1 VLSSEPLH
9 ETKFD
14 GMMHGAAGAR
24 LVCAIQKKSDRRI
37 FALEPLVARGARLA
51 VEWNSGAEI
60 MNISTRGSLNGESGE
75 LTFTVGGMDC
85 GSCAAKIET
94 ALSRLPGVAD
104 VKVSVARERLNLSL
118 AENKTSV
125 EKIEDTLRKLG
136 FKPAL
141 LPQDKAP
148 REKVAVEHHDH
159 GHDHGH
165 DHDHSSCGGH
175 HHADAAPSIEQNSAL
190 TFSVGGM
197 DCGSCAAKIET
208 ALSRLPGV
216 ADVKVSVARERL
228 NLSLAES
235 KTPVEKIEDTL
246 RKLGFK
252 PALLPQE
259 KAARGKVEDDHDH
272 GSCGGHD
279 HDHDHSGHD
288 HSGHDHSGHD
298 HAGHDHAN
306 CGGHDHDH
314 AKHSHDHTQTAPAAQ
329 SPEVGHAHGADE
341 KGAWWRTAK
350 ARNTFTGTTLV
361 AVAYAAELSF
371 PAWGSYAFI
380 VATLVTLFPIARN
393 AFNAA
398 RFGAIFTIEMLMTI
412 AALGA
417 IFIGEAEEAAIVVLL
432 FSVGELLEGFA
443 AARARSGIKAL
454 GSLLPKTA
462 LVEENGALRQIAADQ
477 VRIGQVVV
485 ARPGDRIAADGV
497 VMEGASSVDESP
509 MTGESIPV
517 AKEKG
522 ARVFAGSINHDGS
535 LRIRVDRAP
544 EDNTIARIIT
554 LVEEAQDAR
563 APTERFIQNF
573 SRYYMPLI
581 VAISALTIV
590 VPPLVGLGDWDTW
603 IYRGLALLLIGCPC
617 ALVISVPAAIASSL
631 SAAARHGML
640 VKGGAVIEMLAR
652 TETVA
657 FDKTGTLTLGEPVV
671 TDVVALDGNE
681 AGLIAQAATIENE
694 SSHPLARAIVNHAN
708 KAGVKP
714 LSGSEIK
721 AISGRGM
728 QGIVGGK
735 RLFIG
740 APRFATE
747 VGTLSKEL
755 AERIS
760 ALESEGKTVAV
771 VMAEGAASGLFA
783 MRDEPRKDA
792 AEGIKALK
800 DMGIS
805 SLMLS
810 GDNARTAKAIGAKL
824 GLEARGELLPQNK
837 VEEIRKLAEKKTVV
851 MVGDGIN
858 DAPALAAAS
867 VGVAI
872 GSGTD
877 VAMEAAD
884 AALMRNNVGDAARLI
899 GLSRATMRNIHQN
912 VTIALGLKAVF
923 LVTTVT
929 GLSGLWL
936 AVFADTGATVLVTA
950 NAMRLL
956 GYFKK
961 SA

>member
-1 VLSSEPLH
+1 
-9 ETKFD
+9 
-14 GMMHGAAGAR
+14 
-24 LVCAIQKKSDRRI
+24 
-37 FALEPLVARGARLA
+37 
-51 VEWNSGAEI
+51 
-60 MNISTRGSLNGESGE
+60 MNISTRGSLNGEAGD

-118 AENKTSV
+118 AEDKTSV
-125 EKIEDTLRKLG
+125 AKIEDTLRKLG

-141 LPQDKAP
+141 LPQEKTP
-148 REKVAVEHHDH
+148 REKIAAEP
-159 GHDHGH
+159 HDHGH

-175 HHADAAPSIEQNSAL
+175 HPAEAAPSIEQNNAL
-190 TFSVGGM
+190 TFLVGGM

-228 NLSLAES
+228 NLSLAENT
-235 KTPVEKIEDTL
+235 TPTAKIEDTL

-252 PALLPQE
+252 PALLPQD
-259 KAARGKVEDDHDH
+259 KSARDKVEDDGHDH
-272 GSCGGHD
+272 GSCNGN
-279 HDHDHSGHD
+279 HD

-298 HAGHDHAN
+298 HADHDHAN

-314 AKHSHDHTQTAPAAQ
+314 AKHSHEKAQPAAVTP
-329 SPEVGHAHGADE
+329 SAEVGHAHGADE

-350 ARNTFTGTTLV
+350 ARNTFTGTILV
-361 AVAYAAELSF
+361 AVAYAAELTF
-371 PAWGSYAFI
+371 PAWGGYAFI
-380 VATLVTLFPIARN
+380 IATLVTLFPIARN

-412 AALGA
+412 AAIGA

-432 FSVGELLEGFA
+432 FSIGELLEGFA

-462 LVEENGALRQIAADQ
+462 LVEENGALRQVAADQ

-497 VMEGASSVDESP
+497 VMDGESSVDESP

-581 VAISALTIV
+581 VAISALTII

-681 AGLIAQAATIENE
+681 AGLIAQAATIEHE
-694 SSHPLARAIVNHAN
+694 SSHPLARAIVNHAE

-714 LSGSEIK
+714 LPGSEIK

-728 QGIVGGK
+728 QGIVDGK

-740 APRFATE
+740 APRFATD
-747 VGTLSKEL
+747 VGTLSPEL
-755 AERIS
+755 ADRIT

-771 VMAEGAASGLFA
+771 VMASGAATGLFA

-800 DMGIS
+800 EMGIS

-810 GDNARTAKAIGAKL
+810 GDNARTAKAIGNKL

-837 VEEIRKLAEKKTVV
+837 VEEIRKLAAKKTVV

-899 GLSRATMRNIHQN
+899 GLSRATMSNIRQN
-912 VTIALGLKAVF
+912 VAISLGLKAVF

-961 SA
+961 SV

>member
-1 VLSSEPLH
+1 
-9 ETKFD
+9 
-14 GMMHGAAGAR
+14 
-24 LVCAIQKKSDRRI
+24 
-37 FALEPLVARGARLA
+37 
-51 VEWNSGAEI
+51 
-60 MNISTRGSLNGESGE
+60 MNISTRGSLNGESGD

-118 AENKTSV
+118 AEDKTSIA
-125 EKIEDTLRKLG
+125 KIEDTLRKLG

-141 LPQDKAP
+141 LPQEKAP
-148 REKVAVEHHDH
+148 REKIAAEPHDH
-159 GHDHGH
+159 EH

-175 HHADAAPSIEQNSAL
+175 HPAEAAPSVEQNNAL

-208 ALSRLPGV
+208 ALGRLPGV

-228 NLSLAES
+228 NLSLAENT
-235 KTPVEKIEDTL
+235 TPTAKIEDTL

-252 PALLPQE
+252 PALLAQD
-259 KAARGKVEDDHDH
+259 KSARGKMEDDGHDH
-272 GSCGGHD
+272 GSCNG
-279 HDHDHSGHD
+279 DHDHSGHD

-298 HAGHDHAN
+298 HSGHDHADHDHAN
-306 CGGHDHDH
+306 CSGHNHDH
-314 AKHSHDHTQTAPAAQ
+314 AGHSHAKAQPAAVTP
-329 SPEVGHAHGADE
+329 SAEVGHAHGADE

-350 ARNTFTGTTLV
+350 ARNTFTGTILV
-361 AVAYAAELSF
+361 AVAYAAELTF
-371 PAWGSYAFI
+371 PAWGGYAFI

-398 RFGAIFTIEMLMTI
+398 RFGAVFTIEMLMTI
-412 AALGA
+412 AAIGA

-432 FSVGELLEGFA
+432 FSIGELLEGFA

-462 LVEENGALRQIAADQ
+462 LVEENGTLRQMPADQ

-497 VMEGASSVDESP
+497 VMEGESSVDESP

-681 AGLIAQAATIENE
+681 AGLIAQAATIEHE
-694 SSHPLARAIVNHAN
+694 SSHPLARAIVNHAE

-714 LSGSEIK
+714 LPGSNIK

-728 QGIVGGK
+728 QGNVGGK
-735 RLFIG
+735 DLFIG

-755 AERIS
+755 ADRIT

-771 VMAEGAASGLFA
+771 VMAGGAASGLFA

-800 DMGIS
+800 EMGIS

-810 GDNARTAKAIGAKL
+810 GDNARTARAIGNKL

-837 VEEIRKLAEKKTVV
+837 VEEIRKLAAKKTVV

-899 GLSRATMRNIHQN
+899 GLSRATMSNIRQN
-912 VTIALGLKAVF
+912 VAISLGLKAVF

>member
-1 VLSSEPLH
+1 
-9 ETKFD
+9 
-14 GMMHGAAGAR
+14 
-24 LVCAIQKKSDRRI
+24 
-37 FALEPLVARGARLA
+37 
-51 VEWNSGAEI
+51 
-60 MNISTRGSLNGESGE
+60 MNISTRGSLNGASED
-75 LTFTVGGMDC
+75 LTFSVGGMDC

-94 ALSRLPGVAD
+94 ALSRLPGVGD

-118 AENKTSV
+118 ADNKTPV

-141 LPQDKAP
+141 LP
-148 REKVAVEHHDH
+148 REKASKAKVEADHHDH
-159 GHDHGH
+159 
-165 DHDHSSCGGH
+165 STCGGH
-175 HHADAAPSIEQNSAL
+175 HHETPETAIENNKTL

-228 NLSLAES
+228 NLSLAEN
-235 KTPVEKIEDTL
+235 KTPVDKIEDTL

-259 KAARGKVEDDHDH
+259 KSAPAKPSAQNHDHDH
-272 GSCGGHD
+272 DHATCGGH

-288 HSGHDHSGHD
+288 HSGHDHAAHDHSADDHQSCKGHDHD
-298 HAGHDHAN
+298 HAGHDHAGHDN
-306 CGGHDHDH
+306 SGHDHSGHDHGHDH
-314 AKHSHDHTQTAPAAQ
+314 AGHSHAAAPATASQ
-329 SPEVGHAHGADE
+329 SAEIGHAHGADE

-350 ARNTFTGTTLV
+350 ARNTFTGTILV
-361 AVAYAAELSF
+361 AIAYAAELTF

-398 RFGAIFTIEMLMTI
+398 RFGAVFTIEMLMTI
-412 AALGA
+412 AAIGA
-417 IFIGEAEEAAIVVLL
+417 IIIGEAEEAAIVVLL

-462 LVEENGALRQIAADQ
+462 MVEENGSLRQVSADQ

-497 VMEGASSVDESP
+497 VMDGQSSVDESP

-517 AKEKG
+517 AKDKG
-522 ARVFAGSINHDGS
+522 DRVFAGSINHDGS

-563 APTERFIQNF
+563 APTERFIQSF

-581 VAISALTIV
+581 VAISVLTII

-681 AGLIAQAATIENE
+681 AELIAQAATIENE
-694 SSHPLARAIVNHAN
+694 SSHPLARAIVNHAE

-714 LSGSEIK
+714 LPGSNIK

-728 QGIVGGK
+728 QGNVGGK
-735 RLFIG
+735 DLFIG

-755 AERIS
+755 ADRIS

-771 VMAEGAASGLFA
+771 VMTGGAASGLFA

-792 AEGIKALK
+792 AEGVKALK

-810 GDNARTAKAIGAKL
+810 GDNARTARAIGNKL

-899 GLSRATMRNIHQN
+899 GLSRATMSNIRQN
-912 VTIALGLKAVF
+912 VAIALGLKAVF

-929 GLSGLWL
+929 GVSGLWL

>member
-1 VLSSEPLH
+1 
-9 ETKFD
+9 
-14 GMMHGAAGAR
+14 
-24 LVCAIQKKSDRRI
+24 
-37 FALEPLVARGARLA
+37 
-51 VEWNSGAEI
+51 
-60 MNISTRGSLNGESGE
+60 MNISTRGNLNGESGD

-118 AENKTSV
+118 AEDKTSV
-125 EKIEDTLRKLG
+125 AKIEDTLRKLG

-141 LPQDKAP
+141 LPQEKAP
-148 REKVAVEHHDH
+148 REKIAAEP
-159 GHDHGH
+159 HDHGH

-175 HHADAAPSIEQNSAL
+175 HPAEAAPSVEQNNAL

-208 ALSRLPGV
+208 ALGRLPGV

-228 NLSLAES
+228 NLSLAENT
-235 KTPVEKIEDTL
+235 TPTAKIEDTL

-252 PALLPQE
+252 PALLAQD
-259 KAARGKVEDDHDH
+259 KSARGKVEDDGHDH
-272 GSCGGHD
+272 GSCNG
-279 HDHDHSGHD
+279 DHDHSGHDHSNHD

-298 HAGHDHAN
+298 HADHDHAN

-314 AKHSHDHTQTAPAAQ
+314 AGHSHEKAQPAAVTP
-329 SPEVGHAHGADE
+329 SAEVGHAHGADE

-350 ARNTFTGTTLV
+350 ARNTFTGTILV
-361 AVAYAAELSF
+361 AVAYAAELTF
-371 PAWGSYAFI
+371 PAWGGYAFI
-380 VATLVTLFPIARN
+380 IATLVTLFPIARN

-398 RFGAIFTIEMLMTI
+398 RFGAVFTIEMLMTI
-412 AALGA
+412 AAIGA

-432 FSVGELLEGFA
+432 FSIGELLEGFA

-462 LVEENGALRQIAADQ
+462 LVEENGTLRQMSADQ

-497 VMEGASSVDESP
+497 VMEGESSVDESP

-581 VAISALTIV
+581 VAISVLTII
-590 VPPLVGLGDWDTW
+590 VPPLAGLGDWDTW

-681 AGLIAQAATIENE
+681 AGLIAEAATIEHE
-694 SSHPLARAIVNHAN
+694 SSHPLARAIVNHAE

-714 LSGSEIK
+714 LPGSNIK

-728 QGIVGGK
+728 QGNVGGK
-735 RLFIG
+735 DLFIG

-755 AERIS
+755 ADRIT

-771 VMAEGAASGLFA
+771 VMAGGAASGLFA

-800 DMGIS
+800 EMGIS

-810 GDNARTAKAIGAKL
+810 GDNARTARAIGNKL

-837 VEEIRKLAEKKTVV
+837 VEEIRKLAAKKTVV

-899 GLSRATMRNIHQN
+899 GLSRATMSNIRQN
-912 VTIALGLKAVF
+912 VAISLGLKAVF

>member
-1 VLSSEPLH
+1 
-9 ETKFD
+9 
-14 GMMHGAAGAR
+14 
-24 LVCAIQKKSDRRI
+24 
-37 FALEPLVARGARLA
+37 
-51 VEWNSGAEI
+51 
-60 MNISTRGSLNGESGE
+60 MNISTRGSLNGEAGD

-118 AENKTSV
+118 AEDKTSV
-125 EKIEDTLRKLG
+125 AKIEDTLRKLG

-141 LPQDKAP
+141 LPQEKTP
-148 REKVAVEHHDH
+148 REKIAAEP
-159 GHDHGH
+159 HDHGH

-175 HHADAAPSIEQNSAL
+175 HPAEAAPSVEQNNAL

-228 NLSLAES
+228 NLSLAENT
-235 KTPVEKIEDTL
+235 TPTAKIEDTL

-252 PALLPQE
+252 PALLPQD
-259 KAARGKVEDDHDH
+259 KSARDKVEDDGHDH
-272 GSCGGHD
+272 GACNGN
-279 HDHDHSGHD
+279 HD

-298 HAGHDHAN
+298 HADHDHAN

-314 AKHSHDHTQTAPAAQ
+314 AKHSHEKAQPAAVTP
-329 SPEVGHAHGADE
+329 SAEVGHAHGADE

-350 ARNTFTGTTLV
+350 ARNTFTGTILV
-361 AVAYAAELSF
+361 AVAYAAELTF
-371 PAWGSYAFI
+371 PAWGGYAFI
-380 VATLVTLFPIARN
+380 IATLVTLFPIARN

-412 AALGA
+412 AAIGA

-432 FSVGELLEGFA
+432 FSIGELLEGFA

-462 LVEENGALRQIAADQ
+462 LVEENGALRQVAADQ

-497 VMEGASSVDESP
+497 VMEGESSVDESP

-581 VAISALTIV
+581 VAISALTII

-681 AGLIAQAATIENE
+681 AGLIAQAATIEHE
-694 SSHPLARAIVNHAN
+694 SSHPLARAIVNHAE

-714 LSGSEIK
+714 LPGSEIK

-740 APRFATE
+740 APRFATD
-747 VGTLSKEL
+747 VGTLSPEL
-755 AERIS
+755 ADRIT

-771 VMAEGAASGLFA
+771 VMAGGAATGLFA

-800 DMGIS
+800 EMGIS

-810 GDNARTAKAIGAKL
+810 GDNARTAKAIGNKL

-837 VEEIRKLAEKKTVV
+837 VEEIRKLAAKKTVV

-899 GLSRATMRNIHQN
+899 GLSRATMSNIRQN
-912 VTIALGLKAVF
+912 VAISLGLKAVF

-956 GYFKK
+956 GYFNRNKV
-961 SA
+961 

>member
-1 VLSSEPLH
+1 
-9 ETKFD
+9 
-14 GMMHGAAGAR
+14 
-24 LVCAIQKKSDRRI
+24 
-37 FALEPLVARGARLA
+37 
-51 VEWNSGAEI
+51 
-60 MNISTRGSLNGESGE
+60 MNISTRGSLNGELEE
-75 LTFTVGGMDC
+75 LTFKVGGMDC

-118 AENKTSV
+118 AENKTPV

-141 LPQDKAP
+141 LPRDKAP
-148 REKVAVEHHDH
+148 EAKAPQARIEADHHDH
-159 GHDHGH
+159 
-165 DHDHSSCGGH
+165 STCGGH
-175 HHADAAPSIEQNSAL
+175 HHDEAGTPAENNNAL
-190 TFSVGGM
+190 IFSVGGM

-216 ADVKVSVARERL
+216 GDVKVSVARERL
-228 NLSLAES
+228 NLSLAEN

-259 KAARGKVEDDHDH
+259 KTAREKTPDHNHNHDH
-272 GSCGGHD
+272 ATCGGHH
-279 HDHDHSGHD
+279 HDHDHSGHDHSGHDHAAHDHSGHDHQSCKGHDHDHSDHD

-298 HAGHDHAN
+298 HAGHDHA
-306 CGGHDHDH
+306 G
-314 AKHSHDHTQTAPAAQ
+314 HSHAAAPAAASQ
-329 SPEVGHAHGADE
+329 SAEIGHAHGADE
-341 KGAWWRTAK
+341 KGAWWRSAK
-350 ARNTFTGTTLV
+350 ARNTFTGTVLV
-361 AVAYAAELSF
+361 AIAYAAELTF

-380 VATLVTLFPIARN
+380 VATLATLFPIARN

-398 RFGAIFTIEMLMTI
+398 RFGAVFTIEMLMTI
-412 AALGA
+412 AAIGA
-417 IFIGEAEEAAIVVLL
+417 IIIGEAEEAAIVVLL

-462 LVEENGALRQIAADQ
+462 LVEENGSLRQIAADQ

-497 VMEGASSVDESP
+497 VMEGQSSVDESP

-563 APTERFIQNF
+563 APTERFIQSF

-681 AGLIAQAATIENE
+681 AELIAQAATIENE
-694 SSHPLARAIVNHAN
+694 SSHPLARAIVSHAN
-708 KAGVKP
+708 KAGVIP
-714 LSGSEIK
+714 LPGSEIK

-728 QGIVGGK
+728 QGNVGGK

-740 APRFATE
+740 APRFATD
-747 VGTLSKEL
+747 VGTVSNEL

-771 VMAEGAASGLFA
+771 VMAEGVASGLFA

-810 GDNARTAKAIGAKL
+810 GDNARTARAIGNKL

-899 GLSRATMRNIHQN
+899 GLSRATMSNIRQN

-929 GLSGLWL
+929 GVSGLWL

-956 GYFKK
+956 GYFNGRK
-961 SA
+961 A

>member
-1 VLSSEPLH
+1 
-9 ETKFD
+9 
-14 GMMHGAAGAR
+14 
-24 LVCAIQKKSDRRI
+24 
-37 FALEPLVARGARLA
+37 
-51 VEWNSGAEI
+51 
-60 MNISTRGSLNGESGE
+60 MNISTRGSLNGESGD

-118 AENKTSV
+118 AEDKTSV
-125 EKIEDTLRKLG
+125 AKIEDTLRKLG

-148 REKVAVEHHDH
+148 REKIAAEH
-159 GHDHGH
+159 HDHGH
-165 DHDHSSCGGH
+165 DHDHSSCCGH
-175 HHADAAPSIEQNSAL
+175 HHAEAAPSIEQNNAL

-228 NLSLAES
+228 NLSLADN
-235 KTPVEKIEDTL
+235 KTPVDKIEDTL

-259 KAARGKVEDDHDH
+259 KTALGKVEEHNHDHAHDHDH
-272 GSCGGHD
+272 GSCGGHHGHD
-279 HDHDHSGHD
+279 HDHKHDHSGHD
-288 HSGHDHSGHD
+288 HSSHDHADHDHSS
-298 HAGHDHAN
+298 
-306 CGGHDHDH
+306 CGGHHHDD
-314 AKHSHDHTQTAPAAQ
+314 AKHAHSRGSVETVAQ
-329 SPEVGHAHGADE
+329 SADIGHAHGADE
-341 KGAWWRTAK
+341 KSVWWRTAK
-350 ARNTFTGTTLV
+350 ARNTFTGTILV
-361 AVAYAAELSF
+361 AVAYAAELGF

-412 AALGA
+412 AAIGA
-417 IFIGEAEEAAIVVLL
+417 IIIGEAEEAAIVVLL

-462 LVEENGALRQIAADQ
+462 LVEENGTLRQVAADK

-497 VMEGASSVDESP
+497 VMEGESSVDESP

-708 KAGVKP
+708 KAGVTP
-714 LSGSEIK
+714 LPGSEIK

-728 QGIVGGK
+728 QGTVGGK

-747 VGTLSKEL
+747 VGTVSTEL

-800 DMGIS
+800 EMGIS

-810 GDNARTAKAIGAKL
+810 GDNARTAKAIGNKL

-837 VEEIRKLAEKKTVV
+837 VEEIRKLAQKKTVV

>member
-1 VLSSEPLH
+1 
-9 ETKFD
+9 
-14 GMMHGAAGAR
+14 
-24 LVCAIQKKSDRRI
+24 
-37 FALEPLVARGARLA
+37 
-51 VEWNSGAEI
+51 
-60 MNISTRGSLNGESGE
+60 MNISTGINIKGKDGEE
-75 LTFTVGGMDC
+75 LTFSVGGMDC

-118 AENKTSV
+118 AESKTSV

-141 LPQDKAP
+141 LPQ
-148 REKVAVEHHDH
+148 EKVSRAKVEADHHGH
-159 GHDHGH
+159 GHD

-175 HHADAAPSIEQNSAL
+175 HADTEASADSSNAL

-259 KAARGKVEDDHDH
+259 KTAREKAADHNHDHDH
-272 GSCGGHD
+272 GSCGGHH
-279 HDHDHSGHD
+279 HDHDHSDHDHSGHDHTAHDHASCGGHDHDHSKHD

-298 HAGHDHAN
+298 HAGH
-306 CGGHDHDH
+306 
-314 AKHSHDHTQTAPAAQ
+314 SHGSAPAAAAQ
-329 SPEVGHAHGADE
+329 SAEVGHAHGADE

-350 ARNTFTGTTLV
+350 ARNTFTGTVLV
-361 AVAYAAELSF
+361 AIAYAAELSF
-371 PAWGSYAFI
+371 PAWGGYAFI
-380 VATLVTLFPIARN
+380 IATLVTLFPIAKN

-398 RFGAIFTIEMLMTI
+398 RFGAVFTIEMLMTI
-412 AALGA
+412 AAIGA
-417 IFIGEAEEAAIVVLL
+417 IIIGEAEEAAIVVLL

-462 LVEENGALRQIAADQ
+462 LVEENGALRQVAADQ

-497 VMEGASSVDESP
+497 VMEGQSSVDESP

-563 APTERFIQNF
+563 APTERFIQSF

-581 VAISALTIV
+581 VAISVLTII

-681 AGLIAQAATIENE
+681 AELIAQAATIEHE
-694 SSHPLARAIVNHAN
+694 SSHPLARAIVNHAE
-708 KAGVKP
+708 KLGVKP
-714 LSGSEIK
+714 LPGSNIK

-728 QGIVGGK
+728 QGNVGGK
-735 RLFIG
+735 DLFIG

-755 AERIS
+755 ADRIS

-771 VMAEGAASGLFA
+771 VIVGGAASGLFA

-792 AEGIKALK
+792 AEGVKALK
-800 DMGIS
+800 EMGIS

-810 GDNARTAKAIGAKL
+810 GDNARTARAIGNKL

-899 GLSRATMRNIHQN
+899 GLSRATMLNIRQN

-929 GLSGLWL
+929 GVSGLWL

-956 GYFKK
+956 GYFNRNKG
-961 SA
+961 

>member
-1 VLSSEPLH
+1 
-9 ETKFD
+9 
-14 GMMHGAAGAR
+14 
-24 LVCAIQKKSDRRI
+24 
-37 FALEPLVARGARLA
+37 
-51 VEWNSGAEI
+51 
-60 MNISTRGSLNGESGE
+60 MNISTRGNLNGESGD

-118 AENKTSV
+118 AEDKTSIA
-125 EKIEDTLRKLG
+125 KIEDTLRKLG

-141 LPQDKAP
+141 LPQEKAP
-148 REKVAVEHHDH
+148 REKIAAEPHDH
-159 GHDHGH
+159 EH

-175 HHADAAPSIEQNSAL
+175 HPAEAAPSVEQNNAL

-208 ALSRLPGV
+208 ALGRLPGV

-228 NLSLAES
+228 NLSLAENT
-235 KTPVEKIEDTL
+235 TPTAKIEDTL

-252 PALLPQE
+252 PALLAQD
-259 KAARGKVEDDHDH
+259 KSARGKMEDDGHDH
-272 GSCGGHD
+272 GSCNG
-279 HDHDHSGHD
+279 DHDHSGHD

-298 HAGHDHAN
+298 HSGHDHADHDHAN
-306 CGGHDHDH
+306 CSGHNHDH
-314 AKHSHDHTQTAPAAQ
+314 AGHSHAKAQPAAVTP
-329 SPEVGHAHGADE
+329 SAEVGHAHGADE

-350 ARNTFTGTTLV
+350 ARNTFTGTILV
-361 AVAYAAELSF
+361 AVAYAAELTF
-371 PAWGSYAFI
+371 PAWGGYAFI

-398 RFGAIFTIEMLMTI
+398 RFGAVFTIEMLMTI
-412 AALGA
+412 AAIGA

-432 FSVGELLEGFA
+432 FSIGELLEGFA

-462 LVEENGALRQIAADQ
+462 LVEENGTLRQMPADQ

-497 VMEGASSVDESP
+497 VMEGESSVDESP

-581 VAISALTIV
+581 VAISVLTII
-590 VPPLVGLGDWDTW
+590 VPPLAGLGDWDTW

-681 AGLIAQAATIENE
+681 AGLIAEAATIEHE
-694 SSHPLARAIVNHAN
+694 SSHPLARAIVNHAE

-714 LSGSEIK
+714 LSGSNIK

-728 QGIVGGK
+728 QGNVGGK
-735 RLFIG
+735 DLFIG

-755 AERIS
+755 ADRIT

-771 VMAEGAASGLFA
+771 VMAGGAASGLFA

-800 DMGIS
+800 EMGIS

-810 GDNARTAKAIGAKL
+810 GDNARTARAIGNKL

-837 VEEIRKLAEKKTVV
+837 VEEIRKLAAKKTVV

-899 GLSRATMRNIHQN
+899 GLSRATMSNIRQN
-912 VTIALGLKAVF
+912 VAISLGLKAVF

-956 GYFKK
+956 GYFNNRT

>member
-1 VLSSEPLH
+1 
-9 ETKFD
+9 
-14 GMMHGAAGAR
+14 
-24 LVCAIQKKSDRRI
+24 
-37 FALEPLVARGARLA
+37 
-51 VEWNSGAEI
+51 
-60 MNISTRGSLNGESGE
+60 MNISTRGSLNGESGD

-148 REKVAVEHHDH
+148 REKVAVERHDH
-159 GHDHGH
+159 GPDHGH

-175 HHADAAPSIEQNSAL
+175 HHAEAAPSIEQNNAL

-235 KTPVEKIEDTL
+235 KTPVAKIEDTL

-298 HAGHDHAN
+298 HAGHDHSDHEHDHAN

-314 AKHSHDHTQTAPAAQ
+314 AQTEPAAQ
-329 SPEVGHAHGADE
+329 STEVGHAHGADE

-350 ARNTFTGTTLV
+350 ARNTFTGTLLV

-371 PAWGSYAFI
+371 PSWGSYAFI

-462 LVEENGALRQIAADQ
+462 LVEENGALRQIDADQ

-671 TDVVALDGNE
+671 TDVVALDSNE

-747 VGTLSKEL
+747 VGTLSTEL

-792 AEGIKALK
+792 ADGIKALK

-899 GLSRATMRNIHQN
+899 GLSRATMRNIRQN

>member
-1 VLSSEPLH
+1 
-9 ETKFD
+9 
-14 GMMHGAAGAR
+14 
-24 LVCAIQKKSDRRI
+24 
-37 FALEPLVARGARLA
+37 
-51 VEWNSGAEI
+51 
-60 MNISTRGSLNGESGE
+60 MNISTGINIKGKDGEQ
-75 LTFTVGGMDC
+75 LTFSVGGMDC

-104 VKVSVARERLNLSL
+104 IKVSVARERLNLSL
-118 AENKTSV
+118 AESKTSV

-141 LPQDKAP
+141 LPQ
-148 REKVAVEHHDH
+148 EKVSRAKVEADHHGH
-159 GHDHGH
+159 GHD

-175 HHADAAPSIEQNSAL
+175 HADTGASADSSNAL

-259 KAARGKVEDDHDH
+259 KTAREKAADHNHDHDH
-272 GSCGGHD
+272 GSCSGHH
-279 HDHDHSGHD
+279 HDHDHSGHDHSAHDHASCGGHVHDHSKHD

-298 HAGHDHAN
+298 HAGH
-306 CGGHDHDH
+306 
-314 AKHSHDHTQTAPAAQ
+314 SHGSAPAAAVQ
-329 SPEVGHAHGADE
+329 SGEHAHGADE

-350 ARNTFTGTTLV
+350 ARNTFTGTILV
-361 AVAYAAELSF
+361 AIAYAAELTF
-371 PAWGSYAFI
+371 PAWGGYAFI
-380 VATLVTLFPIARN
+380 IATLVTLFPIARN

-398 RFGAIFTIEMLMTI
+398 RFGAVFTIEMLMTI
-412 AALGA
+412 AAIGA
-417 IFIGEAEEAAIVVLL
+417 IIIGEAEEAAIVVLL

-462 LVEENGALRQIAADQ
+462 LVEENGALRQVAADQ

-497 VMEGASSVDESP
+497 VMEGQSSVDESP

-563 APTERFIQNF
+563 APTERFIQSF

-581 VAISALTIV
+581 VAISVLTII

-681 AGLIAQAATIENE
+681 AELIAQAATIEHE
-694 SSHPLARAIVNHAN
+694 SSHPLARAIVNHAE
-708 KAGVKP
+708 KLGVKP
-714 LSGSEIK
+714 LPGSNIK

-728 QGIVGGK
+728 QGNVGGK
-735 RLFIG
+735 ELFIG

-747 VGTLSKEL
+747 VGTLSKDL
-755 AERIS
+755 SDRIS

-771 VMAEGAASGLFA
+771 VIVGGAASGLFA

-792 AEGIKALK
+792 AEGVKALK
-800 DMGIS
+800 EMGIS

-810 GDNARTAKAIGAKL
+810 GDNARTARAIGNKL

-899 GLSRATMRNIHQN
+899 GLSRATMSNIRQN

-929 GLSGLWL
+929 GVSGLWL

-956 GYFKK
+956 GYFNRNKG
-961 SA
+961 

>member
-1 VLSSEPLH
+1 
-9 ETKFD
+9 
-14 GMMHGAAGAR
+14 
-24 LVCAIQKKSDRRI
+24 
-37 FALEPLVARGARLA
+37 
-51 VEWNSGAEI
+51 
-60 MNISTRGSLNGESGE
+60 MNISTRGSLNGASED
-75 LTFTVGGMDC
+75 LTFSVGGMDC

-94 ALSRLPGVAD
+94 ALSRLPGVGD

-118 AENKTSV
+118 ADNKTPV

-141 LPQDKAP
+141 LP
-148 REKVAVEHHDH
+148 REKASKAKVEADHHDH
-159 GHDHGH
+159 
-165 DHDHSSCGGH
+165 STCGGH
-175 HHADAAPSIEQNSAL
+175 HHDTPEPAIENNKTL

-228 NLSLAES
+228 NLSLAEN
-235 KTPVEKIEDTL
+235 KTPVDKIEDTL

-259 KAARGKVEDDHDH
+259 KSAPAKPSAQTHDHDH
-272 GSCGGHD
+272 DHATCGGH

-298 HAGHDHAN
+298 HAAHEHSGDDHQS
-306 CGGHDHDH
+306 CKGHDHDH
-314 AKHSHDHTQTAPAAQ
+314 AGHDHSGHNHGHGHAGHSHAAAPATASQ
-329 SPEVGHAHGADE
+329 SAEIGHAHGADE

-350 ARNTFTGTTLV
+350 ARNTFTGTILV
-361 AVAYAAELSF
+361 AIAYAAELTF

-380 VATLVTLFPIARN
+380 VATLATLFPIARN

-398 RFGAIFTIEMLMTI
+398 RFGAVFTIEMLMTI
-412 AALGA
+412 AAIGA
-417 IFIGEAEEAAIVVLL
+417 IIIGEAEEAAIVVLL

-462 LVEENGALRQIAADQ
+462 MVEENGALRQIAADQ

-497 VMEGASSVDESP
+497 VMDGQSSVDESP

-517 AKEKG
+517 AKDKG
-522 ARVFAGSINHDGS
+522 DRVFAGSINHDGS

-563 APTERFIQNF
+563 APTERFIQSF

-581 VAISALTIV
+581 VAISVLTII
-590 VPPLVGLGDWDTW
+590 VPPLAGLGDWDTW

-681 AGLIAQAATIENE
+681 AELIAQAATIENE
-694 SSHPLARAIVNHAN
+694 SSHPLARAIVNHAE

-714 LSGSEIK
+714 LPGSNIK

-728 QGIVGGK
+728 QGNVGGK
-735 RLFIG
+735 DLFIG

-755 AERIS
+755 ADRIS

-771 VMAEGAASGLFA
+771 VMTGGAASGLFA

-792 AEGIKALK
+792 AEGVKALK

-810 GDNARTAKAIGAKL
+810 GDNARTARAIGNKL

-899 GLSRATMRNIHQN
+899 GLSRATMSNIRQN
-912 VTIALGLKAVF
+912 VAIALGLKAVF

-929 GLSGLWL
+929 GVSGLWL

>member
-1 VLSSEPLH
+1 
-9 ETKFD
+9 
-14 GMMHGAAGAR
+14 
-24 LVCAIQKKSDRRI
+24 
-37 FALEPLVARGARLA
+37 
-51 VEWNSGAEI
+51 
-60 MNISTRGSLNGESGE
+60 MNISTGINIKGKDGEQ
-75 LTFTVGGMDC
+75 LTFSVGGMDC

-118 AENKTSV
+118 AESKTSV

-141 LPQDKAP
+141 LPQ
-148 REKVAVEHHDH
+148 EKVSRAKVEADHH
-159 GHDHGH
+159 GHGH
-165 DHDHSSCGGH
+165 EDHDHSSCGGH
-175 HHADAAPSIEQNSAL
+175 HADTGASADSSNAL

-259 KAARGKVEDDHDH
+259 KTAREKAADHNHDHDH
-272 GSCGGHD
+272 GSCSGHHHDHDHSDHDHSGHDHSAHDHASCGGHD
-279 HDHDHSGHD
+279 HDHSKHD

-298 HAGHDHAN
+298 HAGH
-306 CGGHDHDH
+306 
-314 AKHSHDHTQTAPAAQ
+314 SHGSAPAAAVQ
-329 SPEVGHAHGADE
+329 SAEVGHAHGADE

-350 ARNTFTGTTLV
+350 ARNTFTGTVLV
-361 AVAYAAELSF
+361 AIAYAAELSF
-371 PAWGSYAFI
+371 PAWGGYAFI
-380 VATLVTLFPIARN
+380 IATLVTLFPIAKN

-412 AALGA
+412 AAIGA
-417 IFIGEAEEAAIVVLL
+417 IIIGEAEEAAIVVLL

-462 LVEENGALRQIAADQ
+462 LVEENGALRQVAADQ

-497 VMEGASSVDESP
+497 VMEGQSSVDESP

-522 ARVFAGSINHDGS
+522 ARVFAGSINNDGS

-563 APTERFIQNF
+563 APTERFIQSF

-581 VAISALTIV
+581 VAISVLTII

-671 TDVVALDGNE
+671 TDVVALDGNDAE
-681 AGLIAQAATIENE
+681 LIAQAATIEHE
-694 SSHPLARAIVNHAN
+694 SSHPLARAIVNHAE
-708 KAGVKP
+708 KLGVKP
-714 LSGSEIK
+714 LPGSNIK

-728 QGIVGGK
+728 QGNVGGK
-735 RLFIG
+735 ELFIG

-747 VGTLSKEL
+747 VGTLSKDL
-755 AERIS
+755 ADRIS

-771 VMAEGAASGLFA
+771 VMTGGAASGLFA

-792 AEGIKALK
+792 AEGVKALK
-800 DMGIS
+800 EMGIS

-810 GDNARTAKAIGAKL
+810 GDNARTARAIGNKL

-899 GLSRATMRNIHQN
+899 GLSRATMSNIRQN

-929 GLSGLWL
+929 GVSGLWL

-956 GYFKK
+956 GYFNRNKG
-961 SA
+961 

>member
-1 VLSSEPLH
+1 
-9 ETKFD
+9 
-14 GMMHGAAGAR
+14 
-24 LVCAIQKKSDRRI
+24 
-37 FALEPLVARGARLA
+37 
-51 VEWNSGAEI
+51 
-60 MNISTRGSLNGESGE
+60 MNISTRGSLNGESEE
-75 LTFTVGGMDC
+75 LTFKVGGMDC

-118 AENKTSV
+118 AENKTPV

-141 LPQDKAP
+141 LPRDKAP
-148 REKVAVEHHDH
+148 QAKVEADHHDH
-159 GHDHGH
+159 
-165 DHDHSSCGGH
+165 STCGGH
-175 HHADAAPSIEQNSAL
+175 HHDEAETVAEQNKAL
-190 TFSVGGM
+190 IFSVGGM

-216 ADVKVSVARERL
+216 GDVKVSVARERL
-228 NLSLAES
+228 NLSLAEN

-259 KAARGKVEDDHDH
+259 KTAREKAPEQNHDHDH
-272 GSCGGHD
+272 ATCGGHH
-279 HDHDHSGHD
+279 HDHDHSGHDHSGHDHAAHDHSGHDHSGHDHQSCKGHDHDHSDHD

-298 HAGHDHAN
+298 HAGHSHA
-306 CGGHDHDH
+306 
-314 AKHSHDHTQTAPAAQ
+314 AAPAAASQ
-329 SPEVGHAHGADE
+329 SAEIGHAHGADE

-350 ARNTFTGTTLV
+350 ARNTFTGTVLV
-361 AVAYAAELSF
+361 AIAYAAELTF

-380 VATLVTLFPIARN
+380 VATLATLFPIARN

-398 RFGAIFTIEMLMTI
+398 RFGAVFTIEMLMTI
-412 AALGA
+412 AAIGA
-417 IFIGEAEEAAIVVLL
+417 IIIGEAEEAAIVVLL

-462 LVEENGALRQIAADQ
+462 LVEENGSLRQIAADQ

-497 VMEGASSVDESP
+497 VMEGQSSVDESP

-681 AGLIAQAATIENE
+681 AELIAQAATIEHE
-694 SSHPLARAIVNHAN
+694 SSHPLARAIVNHAE
-708 KAGVKP
+708 KLGVKP
-714 LSGSEIK
+714 LPGSEIK

-728 QGIVGGK
+728 QGSVGGK

-740 APRFATE
+740 APRFATD
-747 VGTLSKEL
+747 VGNVSKDLSD
-755 AERIS
+755 RI
-760 ALESEGKTVAV
+760 AKLESEGKTVAV
-771 VMAEGAASGLFA
+771 VMAGGEASGLFA

-810 GDNARTAKAIGAKL
+810 GDNARTAKAIGNKL

-899 GLSRATMRNIHQN
+899 GLSRATMSNIRQN

-929 GLSGLWL
+929 GVSGLWL

-956 GYFKK
+956 GYFNGRK
-961 SA
+961 A

>member
-1 VLSSEPLH
+1 
-9 ETKFD
+9 
-14 GMMHGAAGAR
+14 
-24 LVCAIQKKSDRRI
+24 
-37 FALEPLVARGARLA
+37 
-51 VEWNSGAEI
+51 
-60 MNISTRGSLNGESGE
+60 MNISTRGSLNGESGD

-118 AENKTSV
+118 AEDKTSIA
-125 EKIEDTLRKLG
+125 KIEDTLRKLG

-141 LPQDKAP
+141 LPQEKAP
-148 REKVAVEHHDH
+148 REKIAAEPHDH
-159 GHDHGH
+159 EH

-175 HHADAAPSIEQNSAL
+175 HPAEAAPSVEQNNAL

-208 ALSRLPGV
+208 ALGRLPGV

-228 NLSLAES
+228 NLSLAENT
-235 KTPVEKIEDTL
+235 TPTAKIEDTL

-252 PALLPQE
+252 PALLAQD
-259 KAARGKVEDDHDH
+259 KSARGKMEDDGHDH
-272 GSCGGHD
+272 GSCNG
-279 HDHDHSGHD
+279 DHDHSGHD

-298 HAGHDHAN
+298 HSGHDHADHDHAN
-306 CGGHDHDH
+306 CSGHNHDH
-314 AKHSHDHTQTAPAAQ
+314 AGHSHAKAQPAAVTP
-329 SPEVGHAHGADE
+329 SAEVGHAHGADE

-350 ARNTFTGTTLV
+350 ARNTFTGTILV
-361 AVAYAAELSF
+361 AVAYAAELTF
-371 PAWGSYAFI
+371 PAWGGYAFI

-398 RFGAIFTIEMLMTI
+398 RFGAVFTIEMLMTI
-412 AALGA
+412 AAIGA

-432 FSVGELLEGFA
+432 FSIGELLEGFA

-462 LVEENGALRQIAADQ
+462 LVEENGTLRQMSADQ

-497 VMEGASSVDESP
+497 VMEGESSVDESP

-681 AGLIAQAATIENE
+681 AGLIAEAATIEHE
-694 SSHPLARAIVNHAN
+694 SSHPLARAIVNHAE

-714 LSGSEIK
+714 LPGSNIK

-728 QGIVGGK
+728 QGNVGGK
-735 RLFIG
+735 DLFIG

-755 AERIS
+755 ADRIT

-771 VMAEGAASGLFA
+771 VMAGGAASGLFA

-800 DMGIS
+800 EMGIS

-810 GDNARTAKAIGAKL
+810 GDNARTARAIGNKL

-837 VEEIRKLAEKKTVV
+837 VEEIRKLAAKKTVV

-899 GLSRATMRNIHQN
+899 GLSRATMSNIRQN
-912 VTIALGLKAVF
+912 VAISLGLKAVF

>member
-1 VLSSEPLH
+1 
-9 ETKFD
+9 
-14 GMMHGAAGAR
+14 
-24 LVCAIQKKSDRRI
+24 
-37 FALEPLVARGARLA
+37 
-51 VEWNSGAEI
+51 
-60 MNISTRGSLNGESGE
+60 MNISTRGNLNGESGD

-118 AENKTSV
+118 AEDKTSV
-125 EKIEDTLRKLG
+125 AKIEDTLRKLG

-141 LPQDKAP
+141 LPQEKAP
-148 REKVAVEHHDH
+148 REKIAAEPHD
-159 GHDHGH
+159 H

-175 HHADAAPSIEQNSAL
+175 HPAEAAPSVEQNNAL

-208 ALSRLPGV
+208 ALGRLPGV

-228 NLSLAES
+228 NLSLAENT
-235 KTPVEKIEDTL
+235 TPTAKIEDTL

-252 PALLPQE
+252 PALLAQD
-259 KAARGKVEDDHDH
+259 KSARGKVEDDGHDH
-272 GSCGGHD
+272 GSCNG
-279 HDHDHSGHD
+279 DHDHSGHD

-298 HAGHDHAN
+298 HA
-306 CGGHDHDH
+306 DHDH
-314 AKHSHDHTQTAPAAQ
+314 AGHSHEKAQPAAVT
-329 SPEVGHAHGADE
+329 SSAEVGHAHGADE

-350 ARNTFTGTTLV
+350 ARNTFTGTILV
-361 AVAYAAELSF
+361 AVAYAAELTF
-371 PAWGSYAFI
+371 PAWGGYAFI
-380 VATLVTLFPIARN
+380 IATLVTLFPIARN

-398 RFGAIFTIEMLMTI
+398 RFGAVFTIEMLMTI
-412 AALGA
+412 AAIGA

-432 FSVGELLEGFA
+432 FSIGELLEGFA

-462 LVEENGALRQIAADQ
+462 LVEENGTLRQMPADQ

-497 VMEGASSVDESP
+497 VMEGESSVDESP

-581 VAISALTIV
+581 VAISVLTII
-590 VPPLVGLGDWDTW
+590 VPPLAGLGDWDTW

-681 AGLIAQAATIENE
+681 AGLIAEAATIEHE
-694 SSHPLARAIVNHAN
+694 SSHPLARAIVNHAE

-714 LSGSEIK
+714 LPGSNIK

-728 QGIVGGK
+728 QGNVGGK
-735 RLFIG
+735 DLFIG

-755 AERIS
+755 ADRIT

-771 VMAEGAASGLFA
+771 VMAGGAASGLFA

-792 AEGIKALK
+792 AEGIKTLK
-800 DMGIS
+800 EMGIS

-810 GDNARTAKAIGAKL
+810 GDNARTARAIGNKL

-837 VEEIRKLAEKKTVV
+837 VEEIRKLAAKKTVV

-899 GLSRATMRNIHQN
+899 GLSRATMSNIRQN
-912 VTIALGLKAVF
+912 VAISLGLKAVF

>member
-1 VLSSEPLH
+1 
-9 ETKFD
+9 
-14 GMMHGAAGAR
+14 
-24 LVCAIQKKSDRRI
+24 
-37 FALEPLVARGARLA
+37 
-51 VEWNSGAEI
+51 
-60 MNISTRGSLNGESGE
+60 MNISTGINIKGKDGEQ
-75 LTFTVGGMDC
+75 LTFSVGGMDC

-118 AENKTSV
+118 AESKTSV

-141 LPQDKAP
+141 LPQ
-148 REKVAVEHHDH
+148 EKVSRAKVEADHH
-159 GHDHGH
+159 GHDHD

-175 HHADAAPSIEQNSAL
+175 HADTAASADNSNAL

-259 KAARGKVEDDHDH
+259 KTAREKVADHKHDHDH
-272 GSCGGHD
+272 GSCGGHHHD
-279 HDHDHSGHD
+279 HDHDHSDHDHSGHDHSAHDHASCGGHDHDHSKHD

-298 HAGHDHAN
+298 HAGH
-306 CGGHDHDH
+306 
-314 AKHSHDHTQTAPAAQ
+314 SHGSAPAAAVQ
-329 SPEVGHAHGADE
+329 SGEVGHAHGADE

-350 ARNTFTGTTLV
+350 ARNTFTGTVLV
-361 AVAYAAELSF
+361 AIAYAAELSF
-371 PAWGSYAFI
+371 PAWGGYAFI
-380 VATLVTLFPIARN
+380 IATLVTLFPIAKN

-412 AALGA
+412 AAIGA
-417 IFIGEAEEAAIVVLL
+417 IIIGEAEEAAIVVLL

-462 LVEENGALRQIAADQ
+462 LVEENGALRQVAADQ

-497 VMEGASSVDESP
+497 VMEGQSSVDESP

-563 APTERFIQNF
+563 APTERFIQSF

-581 VAISALTIV
+581 VAISVLTII

-681 AGLIAQAATIENE
+681 AELIAQAATIEHE
-694 SSHPLARAIVNHAN
+694 SSHPLARAIVNHAE
-708 KAGVKP
+708 KSGVKP
-714 LSGSEIK
+714 LPGSNIK

-728 QGIVGGK
+728 QGNVGGK
-735 RLFIG
+735 DLFIG

-755 AERIS
+755 ADRIS

-771 VMAEGAASGLFA
+771 VIVGGAASGLFA

-792 AEGIKALK
+792 AEGVKALK
-800 DMGIS
+800 EMGIS

-810 GDNARTAKAIGAKL
+810 GDNARTARAIGNKL

-899 GLSRATMRNIHQN
+899 GLSRATMLNIRQN

-929 GLSGLWL
+929 GVSGLWL

-956 GYFKK
+956 GYFNRNKG
-961 SA
+961 

>member
-1 VLSSEPLH
+1 
-9 ETKFD
+9 
-14 GMMHGAAGAR
+14 
-24 LVCAIQKKSDRRI
+24 
-37 FALEPLVARGARLA
+37 
-51 VEWNSGAEI
+51 
-60 MNISTRGSLNGESGE
+60 MNISTRGNLNGESGD

-118 AENKTSV
+118 AEDKTSV
-125 EKIEDTLRKLG
+125 AKIEDTLRKLG

-141 LPQDKAP
+141 LPQEKAP
-148 REKVAVEHHDH
+148 REKIAAEP
-159 GHDHGH
+159 HDHGH

-175 HHADAAPSIEQNSAL
+175 HPAEAAPSVEQNNAL

-208 ALSRLPGV
+208 ALGRLPGV

-228 NLSLAES
+228 NLSLAENT
-235 KTPVEKIEDTL
+235 TPTAKIEDTL

-252 PALLPQE
+252 PALLAQD
-259 KAARGKVEDDHDH
+259 KSARGKVEGDGHDH
-272 GSCGGHD
+272 GSCNG
-279 HDHDHSGHD
+279 DHDHSGHDHSNHD

-298 HAGHDHAN
+298 HADHDHAN

-314 AKHSHDHTQTAPAAQ
+314 AGHSHEKAQPAAVTP
-329 SPEVGHAHGADE
+329 SAEVGHAHGADE

-350 ARNTFTGTTLV
+350 ARNTFTGTILV
-361 AVAYAAELSF
+361 AVAYAAELTF
-371 PAWGSYAFI
+371 PAWGGYAFI
-380 VATLVTLFPIARN
+380 IATLVTLFPIARN

-398 RFGAIFTIEMLMTI
+398 RFGAVFTIEMLMTI
-412 AALGA
+412 AAIGA

-432 FSVGELLEGFA
+432 FSIGELLEGFA

-462 LVEENGALRQIAADQ
+462 LVEENGTLRQMSADQ

-497 VMEGASSVDESP
+497 VMEGESSVDESP

-581 VAISALTIV
+581 VAISVLTII
-590 VPPLVGLGDWDTW
+590 VPPLAGLGDWDTW

-681 AGLIAQAATIENE
+681 AGLIAEAATIEHE
-694 SSHPLARAIVNHAN
+694 SSHPLARAIVNHAE

-714 LSGSEIK
+714 LPGSNIK

-728 QGIVGGK
+728 QGNVSGK
-735 RLFIG
+735 DLFIG

-755 AERIS
+755 ADRIT

-771 VMAEGAASGLFA
+771 VMAGGAASGLFA

-800 DMGIS
+800 EMGIS

-810 GDNARTAKAIGAKL
+810 GDNARTARAIGNKL

-837 VEEIRKLAEKKTVV
+837 VEEIRKLAAKKTVV

-899 GLSRATMRNIHQN
+899 GLSRATMSNIRQN
-912 VTIALGLKAVF
+912 VAISLGLKAVF

>member
-1 VLSSEPLH
+1 
-9 ETKFD
+9 
-14 GMMHGAAGAR
+14 
-24 LVCAIQKKSDRRI
+24 
-37 FALEPLVARGARLA
+37 
-51 VEWNSGAEI
+51 
-60 MNISTRGSLNGESGE
+60 MNISTRGSLNGESEE
-75 LTFTVGGMDC
+75 LTFKVGGMDC

-118 AENKTSV
+118 AENKTPV

-141 LPQDKAP
+141 LPRDKAP
-148 REKVAVEHHDH
+148 EAKLPQAKIEADHHDH
-159 GHDHGH
+159 
-165 DHDHSSCGGH
+165 STCGGH
-175 HHADAAPSIEQNSAL
+175 HHDEAGTPAEKNNAL
-190 TFSVGGM
+190 IFSVGGM

-216 ADVKVSVARERL
+216 GDVKVSVARERL
-228 NLSLAES
+228 NLSLAEN

-259 KAARGKVEDDHDH
+259 KTAREKTPEQNHDHDH
-272 GSCGGHD
+272 ATCGGHH
-279 HDHDHSGHD
+279 HDHDHSGHDHAAHDHSGHDHQSCKGHDHDHSDHD

-298 HAGHDHAN
+298 HAGQSHA
-306 CGGHDHDH
+306 
-314 AKHSHDHTQTAPAAQ
+314 AAPAAASQ
-329 SPEVGHAHGADE
+329 SAEIGHAHGADE
-341 KGAWWRTAK
+341 KGAWWRSAK
-350 ARNTFTGTTLV
+350 ARNTFTGTVLV
-361 AVAYAAELSF
+361 AIAYAAELTF

-380 VATLVTLFPIARN
+380 VATLATLFPIARN

-398 RFGAIFTIEMLMTI
+398 RFGAVFTIEMLMTI
-412 AALGA
+412 AAIGA
-417 IFIGEAEEAAIVVLL
+417 IIIGEAEEAAIVVLL

-462 LVEENGALRQIAADQ
+462 LVEENGSLRQIAADQ

-497 VMEGASSVDESP
+497 VMEGQSSVDESP

-563 APTERFIQNF
+563 APTERFIQSF

-681 AGLIAQAATIENE
+681 AELIAQAATIENE
-694 SSHPLARAIVNHAN
+694 SSHPLARAIVSHAN
-708 KAGVKP
+708 KAGVIP
-714 LSGSEIK
+714 LPGSEIK

-728 QGIVGGK
+728 QGNVGGK

-740 APRFATE
+740 APRFATD
-747 VGTLSKEL
+747 VGTVSNEL

-771 VMAEGAASGLFA
+771 VMAGGVASGLFA

-810 GDNARTAKAIGAKL
+810 GDNARTARAIGNKL

-877 VAMEAAD
+877 VAIEAAD

-899 GLSRATMRNIHQN
+899 GLSRATMSNIRQN

-929 GLSGLWL
+929 GVSGLWL

-956 GYFKK
+956 GYFNGRK
-961 SA
+961 A

>member
-60 MNISTRGSLNGESGE
+60 MNISTRGNLNGESGD

-148 REKVAVEHHDH
+148 REKVAVERHDH
-159 GHDHGH
+159 GPDHGH

-175 HHADAAPSIEQNSAL
+175 HHAEAAPSIEQNNAL

-235 KTPVEKIEDTL
+235 KTPVAKIEDTL

-259 KAARGKVEDDHDH
+259 KAARGKVEDHHDH

-279 HDHDHSGHD
+279 HDR
-288 HSGHDHSGHD
+288 DHSGHD
-298 HAGHDHAN
+298 HAGHDHSDHEHDHAN

-314 AKHSHDHTQTAPAAQ
+314 AKHSHDHTQTAPVAE
-329 SPEVGHAHGADE
+329 STEVGHAHGSDE

-350 ARNTFTGTTLV
+350 ARNTFTGTLLV

-371 PAWGSYAFI
+371 PSWGSYAFI

-462 LVEENGALRQIAADQ
+462 LVEENGALRQIDADQ

-747 VGTLSKEL
+747 VGTLSTEL

-792 AEGIKALK
+792 ADGIKALK

-837 VEEIRKLAEKKTVV
+837 VEEIRKLAQKKTVV

>member
-1 VLSSEPLH
+1 
-9 ETKFD
+9 
-14 GMMHGAAGAR
+14 
-24 LVCAIQKKSDRRI
+24 
-37 FALEPLVARGARLA
+37 
-51 VEWNSGAEI
+51 
-60 MNISTRGSLNGESGE
+60 MNISTRGNLNGESGD

-118 AENKTSV
+118 AEDKTSV
-125 EKIEDTLRKLG
+125 AKIEDTLRKLG

-141 LPQDKAP
+141 LPQEKAP
-148 REKVAVEHHDH
+148 REKIAAEPHDH
-159 GHDHGH
+159 EH

-175 HHADAAPSIEQNSAL
+175 HPAEAAPSVEQNNAL

-228 NLSLAES
+228 NLSLVENT
-235 KTPVEKIEDTL
+235 TPTAKIEDTL

-252 PALLPQE
+252 PALLAQD
-259 KAARGKVEDDHDH
+259 KSARGKAEDNGHDH
-272 GSCGGHD
+272 GSCNG
-279 HDHDHSGHD
+279 DHDHSGHD

-298 HAGHDHAN
+298 HSGHDHADHDHAN

-314 AKHSHDHTQTAPAAQ
+314 AGHSHAKAQPATVTPSA
-329 SPEVGHAHGADE
+329 EVGHAHGADE

-350 ARNTFTGTTLV
+350 ARNTFTGTILV
-361 AVAYAAELSF
+361 AAAYAAELTF
-371 PAWGSYAFI
+371 PAWGGYAFI

-398 RFGAIFTIEMLMTI
+398 RFGAVFTIEMLMTI
-412 AALGA
+412 AAIGA

-432 FSVGELLEGFA
+432 FSIGELLEGFA

-462 LVEENGALRQIAADQ
+462 LVEENGTLRQVAADQ

-497 VMEGASSVDESP
+497 VMEGESSVDESP

-590 VPPLVGLGDWDTW
+590 VPPLAGLGDWDTW

-681 AGLIAQAATIENE
+681 AGLIAEAATIEHE
-694 SSHPLARAIVNHAN
+694 SSHPLARAIVNHAE

-714 LSGSEIK
+714 LPGSDIK

-728 QGIVGGK
+728 QGTVGGK

-755 AERIS
+755 ADRIT

-771 VMAEGAASGLFA
+771 VMAGGAASGLFA

-800 DMGIS
+800 EMGIS

-810 GDNARTAKAIGAKL
+810 GDNARTARAIGNKL

-837 VEEIRKLAEKKTVV
+837 VEEIRKLAAKKTVV

-899 GLSRATMRNIHQN
+899 GLSRATMSNIRQN
-912 VTIALGLKAVF
+912 VAISLGLKAVF

-956 GYFKK
+956 GYFNRSK
-961 SA
+961 A

>member
-1 VLSSEPLH
+1 
-9 ETKFD
+9 
-14 GMMHGAAGAR
+14 
-24 LVCAIQKKSDRRI
+24 
-37 FALEPLVARGARLA
+37 
-51 VEWNSGAEI
+51 
-60 MNISTRGSLNGESGE
+60 MNISTGINIKGKDGEQ
-75 LTFTVGGMDC
+75 LTFSVGGMDC

-118 AENKTSV
+118 AESKTSV

-141 LPQDKAP
+141 LPQ
-148 REKVAVEHHDH
+148 EKVSRAKVEADHHGH
-159 GHDHGH
+159 GHD

-175 HHADAAPSIEQNSAL
+175 HADTGASADSSNAL

-259 KAARGKVEDDHDH
+259 KTAREKASDHNHDHDH
-272 GSCGGHD
+272 GSCGGHHHD
-279 HDHDHSGHD
+279 HDHAHGHSGHD
-288 HSGHDHSGHD
+288 HSGHDHHSCDGHD
-298 HAGHDHAN
+298 HSDHDHSK
-306 CGGHDHDH
+306 HDHSKHDHSGHDH
-314 AKHSHDHTQTAPAAQ
+314 AKHSHGPAPVAAAQ
-329 SPEVGHAHGADE
+329 SAEVGHAHGADE

-350 ARNTFTGTTLV
+350 ARNTFTGTVLV
-361 AVAYAAELSF
+361 AIAYAAELSF
-371 PAWGSYAFI
+371 PEWGGYAFI
-380 VATLVTLFPIARN
+380 IATLVTLFPIAKN

-398 RFGAIFTIEMLMTI
+398 RFGAVFTIEMLMTI
-412 AALGA
+412 AAIGA
-417 IFIGEAEEAAIVVLL
+417 IIIGEAEEAAIVVLL
-432 FSVGELLEGFA
+432 FSIGELLEGFA

-462 LVEENGALRQIAADQ
+462 LVEENGALRQVAADQ

-497 VMEGASSVDESP
+497 VMEGQSSVDESP

-563 APTERFIQNF
+563 APTERFIQSF

-581 VAISALTIV
+581 VAISVLTII

-681 AGLIAQAATIENE
+681 AELIAQAATIEHE
-694 SSHPLARAIVNHAN
+694 SSHPLARAIVNHAE
-708 KAGVKP
+708 KLGVKP
-714 LSGSEIK
+714 LPGSNIK

-728 QGIVGGK
+728 QGNVGGK
-735 RLFIG
+735 DLFIG

-755 AERIS
+755 ADRIS

-771 VMAEGAASGLFA
+771 VIVGGAASGLFA

-792 AEGIKALK
+792 AEGVKALK
-800 DMGIS
+800 EMGIS

-810 GDNARTAKAIGAKL
+810 GDNARTARAIGNKL

-899 GLSRATMRNIHQN
+899 GLSRATMSNIRQN

-929 GLSGLWL
+929 GVSGLWL

-956 GYFKK
+956 GYFNRNKG
-961 SA
+961 

>member
-1 VLSSEPLH
+1 
-9 ETKFD
+9 
-14 GMMHGAAGAR
+14 
-24 LVCAIQKKSDRRI
+24 
-37 FALEPLVARGARLA
+37 
-51 VEWNSGAEI
+51 
-60 MNISTRGSLNGESGE
+60 MNISTRGNLNGESGD

-118 AENKTSV
+118 AEDKTSV
-125 EKIEDTLRKLG
+125 AKIEDTLRKLG

-141 LPQDKAP
+141 LPQEKAP
-148 REKVAVEHHDH
+148 REKIAAEPHDH
-159 GHDHGH
+159 EH

-175 HHADAAPSIEQNSAL
+175 HPAEAAPSVEQNNAL

-208 ALSRLPGV
+208 ALGRLPGV

-228 NLSLAES
+228 NLSLAENT
-235 KTPVEKIEDTL
+235 TPTAKIEDTL

-252 PALLPQE
+252 PALLAQD
-259 KAARGKVEDDHDH
+259 KSARGKVEGDGHDH
-272 GSCGGHD
+272 GSCNG
-279 HDHDHSGHD
+279 DHDHSGHD
-288 HSGHDHSGHD
+288 HSGHDHSDHDHSGHD
-298 HAGHDHAN
+298 HADHDHAN

-314 AKHSHDHTQTAPAAQ
+314 AGHSHEKTQPAAVPP
-329 SPEVGHAHGADE
+329 SAEVGHAHGADE

-350 ARNTFTGTTLV
+350 ARNTFTGTILV
-361 AVAYAAELSF
+361 AVAYAAELTF
-371 PAWGSYAFI
+371 PAWGGYAFI
-380 VATLVTLFPIARN
+380 IATLVTLFPIARN

-398 RFGAIFTIEMLMTI
+398 RFGAVFTIEMLMTI
-412 AALGA
+412 AAIGA

-432 FSVGELLEGFA
+432 FSIGELLEGFA

-462 LVEENGALRQIAADQ
+462 LVEENGTLRQMSADQ

-497 VMEGASSVDESP
+497 VMEGESSVDESP

-581 VAISALTIV
+581 VAISVLTII
-590 VPPLVGLGDWDTW
+590 VPPLAGLGDWDTW

-681 AGLIAQAATIENE
+681 AGLIAEAATIEHE
-694 SSHPLARAIVNHAN
+694 SSHPLARAIVNHAE

-714 LSGSEIK
+714 LPGSNIK

-728 QGIVGGK
+728 QGNVGGK
-735 RLFIG
+735 DLFIG

-755 AERIS
+755 ADRIT

-771 VMAEGAASGLFA
+771 VMAGGAASGLFA

-800 DMGIS
+800 EMGIS

-810 GDNARTAKAIGAKL
+810 GDNARTARAIGNTL

-837 VEEIRKLAEKKTVV
+837 VEEIRKLAAKKTVV

-899 GLSRATMRNIHQN
+899 GLSRATMSNIRQN
-912 VTIALGLKAVF
+912 VAISLGLKAVF

>member
-1 VLSSEPLH
+1 
-9 ETKFD
+9 
-14 GMMHGAAGAR
+14 
-24 LVCAIQKKSDRRI
+24 
-37 FALEPLVARGARLA
+37 
-51 VEWNSGAEI
+51 
-60 MNISTRGSLNGESGE
+60 MNISTRGSLNGEAGD

-118 AENKTSV
+118 AEDKTSV
-125 EKIEDTLRKLG
+125 AKIEDTLRKLG

-141 LPQDKAP
+141 LPQEKTP
-148 REKVAVEHHDH
+148 REKIAVEPHDP
-159 GHDHGH
+159 GH

-175 HHADAAPSIEQNSAL
+175 HPAEAAPSVEQNNAL

-228 NLSLAES
+228 NLSLAENT
-235 KTPVEKIEDTL
+235 TPTAKIEDTL

-252 PALLPQE
+252 PALLPQD
-259 KAARGKVEDDHDH
+259 KSARDKVEDDGHDH
-272 GSCGGHD
+272 GSCNGN

-288 HSGHDHSGHD
+288 HSGHDHAD
-298 HAGHDHAN
+298 HDHAN

-314 AKHSHDHTQTAPAAQ
+314 AKHSHEKAQPAAVTP
-329 SPEVGHAHGADE
+329 SAEVGHAHGADE

-350 ARNTFTGTTLV
+350 ARNTFTGTILV
-361 AVAYAAELSF
+361 AVAYAAELTF
-371 PAWGSYAFI
+371 PAWGGYAFI
-380 VATLVTLFPIARN
+380 IATLVTLFPIARN

-412 AALGA
+412 AAIGA

-432 FSVGELLEGFA
+432 FSIGELLEGFA

-462 LVEENGALRQIAADQ
+462 LVEENGALRQVAADQ

-497 VMEGASSVDESP
+497 VMDGESSVDESP

-581 VAISALTIV
+581 VAISALTII

-681 AGLIAQAATIENE
+681 AGLIAQAATIEHE
-694 SSHPLARAIVNHAN
+694 SSHPLARAIVNHAE

-714 LSGSEIK
+714 LPGSEIK

-728 QGIVGGK
+728 QGIVDGK

-740 APRFATE
+740 APRFATD
-747 VGTLSKEL
+747 VGTLSPEL
-755 AERIS
+755 VDRIT

-771 VMAEGAASGLFA
+771 VMAGGAATGLFA

-800 DMGIS
+800 EMGIS

-810 GDNARTAKAIGAKL
+810 GDNARTAKAIGNKL

-837 VEEIRKLAEKKTVV
+837 VEEIRKLAAKKTVV

-899 GLSRATMRNIHQN
+899 GLSRATMSNIRQN
-912 VTIALGLKAVF
+912 VAISLGLKAVF

-961 SA
+961 SV

>member
-1 VLSSEPLH
+1 
-9 ETKFD
+9 
-14 GMMHGAAGAR
+14 
-24 LVCAIQKKSDRRI
+24 
-37 FALEPLVARGARLA
+37 
-51 VEWNSGAEI
+51 
-60 MNISTRGSLNGESGE
+60 MNISTRGSLNGESEE
-75 LTFTVGGMDC
+75 LTFKVGGMDC

-118 AENKTSV
+118 AENKTPV

-141 LPQDKAP
+141 LPRDKAP
-148 REKVAVEHHDH
+148 EAKAADHHDH
-159 GHDHGH
+159 
-165 DHDHSSCGGH
+165 STCGGH
-175 HHADAAPSIEQNSAL
+175 HHDEAEIPAEKNNAL
-190 TFSVGGM
+190 IFSVGGM

-216 ADVKVSVARERL
+216 GDVKVSVARERL
-228 NLSLAES
+228 NLSLAEN

-259 KAARGKVEDDHDH
+259 KTAREKTPEQNHDHDH
-272 GSCGGHD
+272 ATCGGHH
-279 HDHDHSGHD
+279 HDHDHSGHDHAAHDHSGHDHQSCKGHDHDHSDHD

-298 HAGHDHAN
+298 HAGQSHA
-306 CGGHDHDH
+306 
-314 AKHSHDHTQTAPAAQ
+314 AAPAAASQ
-329 SPEVGHAHGADE
+329 SAEIGHAHGADE
-341 KGAWWRTAK
+341 KGAWWRSAK
-350 ARNTFTGTTLV
+350 ARNTFTGTVLV
-361 AVAYAAELSF
+361 AIAYAAELTF

-380 VATLVTLFPIARN
+380 VATLATLFPIARN

-398 RFGAIFTIEMLMTI
+398 RFGAVFTIEMLMTI
-412 AALGA
+412 AAIGA
-417 IFIGEAEEAAIVVLL
+417 IIIGEAEEAAIVVLL

-462 LVEENGALRQIAADQ
+462 LVEENGSLRQIAADQ

-497 VMEGASSVDESP
+497 VMEGQSSVDESP

-563 APTERFIQNF
+563 APTERFIQSF

-681 AGLIAQAATIENE
+681 AELIAQAATIENE
-694 SSHPLARAIVNHAN
+694 SSHPLARAIVSHAN
-708 KAGVKP
+708 KAGVIP
-714 LSGSEIK
+714 LPGSEIK

-728 QGIVGGK
+728 QGNVGGK

-740 APRFATE
+740 APRFATD
-747 VGTLSKEL
+747 VGTVSNEL

-771 VMAEGAASGLFA
+771 VMAEGVASGLFA

-810 GDNARTAKAIGAKL
+810 GDNARTARAIGNKL

-899 GLSRATMRNIHQN
+899 GLSRATMSNIRQN

-929 GLSGLWL
+929 GVSGLWL

-956 GYFKK
+956 GYFNGRKT
-961 SA
+961 

>member
-1 VLSSEPLH
+1 
-9 ETKFD
+9 
-14 GMMHGAAGAR
+14 
-24 LVCAIQKKSDRRI
+24 
-37 FALEPLVARGARLA
+37 
-51 VEWNSGAEI
+51 
-60 MNISTRGSLNGESGE
+60 MNISTGINIKGKDGEQ
-75 LTFTVGGMDC
+75 LTFSVGGMDC

-118 AENKTSV
+118 AESQTSV

-141 LPQDKAP
+141 LPQ
-148 REKVAVEHHDH
+148 EKVSRAKVEADHH
-159 GHDHGH
+159 GHDHD

-175 HHADAAPSIEQNSAL
+175 HADTGTSADNSNAL

-259 KAARGKVEDDHDH
+259 KTAREKAADRDHDH
-272 GSCGGHD
+272 GSCGGHH
-279 HDHDHSGHD
+279 HDHDHSDHDHSGHHHSAHDHTSCGGHDHEHSKHD

-298 HAGHDHAN
+298 HAGHS
-306 CGGHDHDH
+306 
-314 AKHSHDHTQTAPAAQ
+314 HSSAPMAAAQ
-329 SPEVGHAHGADE
+329 SAEVGHAHGADE

-350 ARNTFTGTTLV
+350 ARNTFTGTVLV
-361 AVAYAAELSF
+361 AIAYAAELSF
-371 PAWGSYAFI
+371 PAWGGYAFI
-380 VATLVTLFPIARN
+380 IATLVTLFPIAKN

-412 AALGA
+412 AAIGA
-417 IFIGEAEEAAIVVLL
+417 IIIGEAEEAAIVVLL

-462 LVEENGALRQIAADQ
+462 LVEENGALRQVAADQ

-485 ARPGDRIAADGV
+485 ARPGDRIAADGI
-497 VMEGASSVDESP
+497 VMEGQSSVDESP

-563 APTERFIQNF
+563 APTERFIQSF

-581 VAISALTIV
+581 VAISVLTII

-681 AGLIAQAATIENE
+681 AELIAQAATIEHE
-694 SSHPLARAIVNHAN
+694 SSHPLARAIVNHAE
-708 KAGVKP
+708 KLGVKP
-714 LSGSEIK
+714 LPGSNIK

-728 QGIVGGK
+728 QGNVGGK
-735 RLFIG
+735 DLFIG

-747 VGTLSKEL
+747 VGTLSKDL
-755 AERIS
+755 SDRIS

-771 VMAEGAASGLFA
+771 VIVGGVASGLFA

-792 AEGIKALK
+792 AEGVKALK
-800 DMGIS
+800 EMGIS

-810 GDNARTAKAIGAKL
+810 GDNARTARAIGNKL

-899 GLSRATMRNIHQN
+899 GLSRATMSNIRQN

-929 GLSGLWL
+929 GVSGLWL

-956 GYFKK
+956 GYFNRNKG
-961 SA
+961 

>member
-1 VLSSEPLH
+1 
-9 ETKFD
+9 
-14 GMMHGAAGAR
+14 
-24 LVCAIQKKSDRRI
+24 
-37 FALEPLVARGARLA
+37 
-51 VEWNSGAEI
+51 
-60 MNISTRGSLNGESGE
+60 MNISTRGSLNGESEE
-75 LTFTVGGMDC
+75 LTFKVGGMDC

-118 AENKTSV
+118 AENKTPV

-141 LPQDKAP
+141 LPRDKAP
-148 REKVAVEHHDH
+148 EAKLPQAKIEADHHDH
-159 GHDHGH
+159 
-165 DHDHSSCGGH
+165 STCGGH
-175 HHADAAPSIEQNSAL
+175 HHDEAGTPAEKNNAL
-190 TFSVGGM
+190 IFSVGGM

-216 ADVKVSVARERL
+216 GDVKVSVARERL
-228 NLSLAES
+228 NLSLAEN

-259 KAARGKVEDDHDH
+259 KTAREKTPEQNHDHDH
-272 GSCGGHD
+272 ATCGGHH
-279 HDHDHSGHD
+279 HDHDHSGHDHAAHDHSGHDHQSCKGHDHDHSDHD

-298 HAGHDHAN
+298 HAGQSHA
-306 CGGHDHDH
+306 
-314 AKHSHDHTQTAPAAQ
+314 AAPAAASQ
-329 SPEVGHAHGADE
+329 RAEIGHAHGADE
-341 KGAWWRTAK
+341 KGAWWRSAK
-350 ARNTFTGTTLV
+350 ARNTFTGTVLV
-361 AVAYAAELSF
+361 AIAYAAELTF

-380 VATLVTLFPIARN
+380 VATLATLFPIARN

-398 RFGAIFTIEMLMTI
+398 RFGAVFTIEMLMTI
-412 AALGA
+412 AAIGA
-417 IFIGEAEEAAIVVLL
+417 IIIGEAEEAAIVVLL

-462 LVEENGALRQIAADQ
+462 LVEENGSLRQIAADQ

-497 VMEGASSVDESP
+497 VMEGQSSVDESP

-563 APTERFIQNF
+563 APTERFIQSF

-681 AGLIAQAATIENE
+681 AELIAQAATIENE
-694 SSHPLARAIVNHAN
+694 SSHPLARAIVSHAN
-708 KAGVKP
+708 KAGVIP
-714 LSGSEIK
+714 LPGSEIK

-728 QGIVGGK
+728 QGNVGGK

-740 APRFATE
+740 APRFATD
-747 VGTLSKEL
+747 VGTVSNEL

-771 VMAEGAASGLFA
+771 VMAEGVASGLFA

-810 GDNARTAKAIGAKL
+810 GDNARTARAIGNKL

-899 GLSRATMRNIHQN
+899 GLSRATMSNIRQN

-929 GLSGLWL
+929 GVSGLWL

-956 GYFKK
+956 GYFNGRK
-961 SA
+961 A

>member
-1 VLSSEPLH
+1 
-9 ETKFD
+9 
-14 GMMHGAAGAR
+14 
-24 LVCAIQKKSDRRI
+24 
-37 FALEPLVARGARLA
+37 
-51 VEWNSGAEI
+51 
-60 MNISTRGSLNGESGE
+60 MNISTRGNLNGESGD

-118 AENKTSV
+118 AEDKTSV
-125 EKIEDTLRKLG
+125 AKIEDTLRKLG

-141 LPQDKAP
+141 LPQEKAP
-148 REKVAVEHHDH
+148 REKIAAEP
-159 GHDHGH
+159 HDHGH

-175 HHADAAPSIEQNSAL
+175 HPAEAAPSVEQNNAL

-208 ALSRLPGV
+208 ALGRLPGV

-228 NLSLAES
+228 NLSLAENT
-235 KTPVEKIEDTL
+235 TPTAKIEDTL

-252 PALLPQE
+252 PALLAQD
-259 KAARGKVEDDHDH
+259 KSARGKVEGDGHDH
-272 GSCGGHD
+272 GSCNG
-279 HDHDHSGHD
+279 DHDHSGHDHSNHD

-298 HAGHDHAN
+298 HADHDHAN

-314 AKHSHDHTQTAPAAQ
+314 AGHSHEKAQPAAVTP
-329 SPEVGHAHGADE
+329 SAEVGHAHGADE

-350 ARNTFTGTTLV
+350 ARNTFTGTILV
-361 AVAYAAELSF
+361 AVAYAAELTF
-371 PAWGSYAFI
+371 PAWGGYAFI
-380 VATLVTLFPIARN
+380 IATLVTLFPIARN

-398 RFGAIFTIEMLMTI
+398 RFGAVFTIEMLMTI
-412 AALGA
+412 AAIGA

-432 FSVGELLEGFA
+432 FSIGELLEGFA

-462 LVEENGALRQIAADQ
+462 LVEENGTLRQMSADQ

-497 VMEGASSVDESP
+497 VMEGESSVDESP

-581 VAISALTIV
+581 VAISVLTII
-590 VPPLVGLGDWDTW
+590 VPPLAGLGDWDTW

-681 AGLIAQAATIENE
+681 AGLIAEAATIEHE
-694 SSHPLARAIVNHAN
+694 SSHPLARAIVNHAE

-714 LSGSEIK
+714 LPGSNIK

-728 QGIVGGK
+728 QGNVGGK
-735 RLFIG
+735 DLFIG

-755 AERIS
+755 ADRIT

-771 VMAEGAASGLFA
+771 VMAGGAASGLFA

-800 DMGIS
+800 EMGIS

-810 GDNARTAKAIGAKL
+810 GDNARTARAIGNKL

-837 VEEIRKLAEKKTVV
+837 VEEIRKLAAKKTVV

-899 GLSRATMRNIHQN
+899 GLSRATMSNIRQN
-912 VTIALGLKAVF
+912 VAISLGLKAVF

>member
-1 VLSSEPLH
+1 
-9 ETKFD
+9 
-14 GMMHGAAGAR
+14 MMNRAAGAK
-24 LVCAIQKKSDRRI
+24 LASVFQKKSKNCI
-37 FALEPLVARGARLA
+37 FALEALVARGARLA
-51 VEWNSGAEI
+51 VDWNSGAET
-60 MNISTRGSLNGESGE
+60 MNISTGINIKGKDGE
-75 LTFTVGGMDC
+75 
-85 GSCAAKIET
+85 
-94 ALSRLPGVAD
+94 
-104 VKVSVARERLNLSL
+104 
-118 AENKTSV
+118 
-125 EKIEDTLRKLG
+125 
-136 FKPAL
+136 
-141 LPQDKAP
+141 Q
-148 REKVAVEHHDH
+148 
-159 GHDHGH
+159 
-165 DHDHSSCGGH
+165 
-175 HHADAAPSIEQNSAL
+175 L

-259 KAARGKVEDDHDH
+259 KTAREKAADHNHDHDH
-272 GSCGGHD
+272 GSCGGHH
-279 HDHDHSGHD
+279 HDHDHSDHDHSGHDHSAHDHASCGGHDHDHSKHD

-298 HAGHDHAN
+298 HAGH
-306 CGGHDHDH
+306 
-314 AKHSHDHTQTAPAAQ
+314 SHGSAPAAAVQ
-329 SPEVGHAHGADE
+329 SGEVRHAHGADE

-350 ARNTFTGTTLV
+350 ARNTFTGTVLV
-361 AVAYAAELSF
+361 AIAYAAELSF
-371 PAWGSYAFI
+371 PAWGGYAFI
-380 VATLVTLFPIARN
+380 IATLVTLFPIAKN

-412 AALGA
+412 AAIGA
-417 IFIGEAEEAAIVVLL
+417 IIIGEAEEAAIVVLL

-462 LVEENGALRQIAADQ
+462 LVEENGALRQVAADQ

-497 VMEGASSVDESP
+497 VMEGQSSVDESP

-563 APTERFIQNF
+563 APTERFIQSF

-581 VAISALTIV
+581 VAISVLTII

-671 TDVVALDGNE
+671 TDVVTLDGNE
-681 AGLIAQAATIENE
+681 AELIAQAATIEHE
-694 SSHPLARAIVNHAN
+694 SSHPLARAIVNHAE
-708 KAGVKP
+708 KLGVKP
-714 LSGSEIK
+714 LPGSNIK

-728 QGIVGGK
+728 QGNVGGK
-735 RLFIG
+735 DLFIG

-747 VGTLSKEL
+747 VGTLSKDL
-755 AERIS
+755 SDRIS

-771 VMAEGAASGLFA
+771 VIVGGAASGLFA

-792 AEGIKALK
+792 AEGVKALK
-800 DMGIS
+800 EMGIS

-810 GDNARTAKAIGAKL
+810 GDNARTARAIGNKL

-899 GLSRATMRNIHQN
+899 GLSRATMLNIRQN

-929 GLSGLWL
+929 GVSGLWL

-956 GYFKK
+956 GYFNRNKG
-961 SA
+961 

>member
-1 VLSSEPLH
+1 
-9 ETKFD
+9 
-14 GMMHGAAGAR
+14 
-24 LVCAIQKKSDRRI
+24 
-37 FALEPLVARGARLA
+37 
-51 VEWNSGAEI
+51 
-60 MNISTRGSLNGESGE
+60 MNISTRGNLNGESGD

-118 AENKTSV
+118 AEDKTSIA
-125 EKIEDTLRKLG
+125 KIEDTLRKLG

-141 LPQDKAP
+141 LPQEKAP
-148 REKVAVEHHDH
+148 REKIAAEPHDH
-159 GHDHGH
+159 EH

-175 HHADAAPSIEQNSAL
+175 HPAEAAPSVEQNNAL

-208 ALSRLPGV
+208 ALGRLPGV

-228 NLSLAES
+228 NLSLAENT
-235 KTPVEKIEDTL
+235 TPTAKIEDTL

-252 PALLPQE
+252 PALLAQD
-259 KAARGKVEDDHDH
+259 KSARGKMEDDGHDH
-272 GSCGGHD
+272 GSCNG
-279 HDHDHSGHD
+279 DHDHSGHD

-298 HAGHDHAN
+298 HSGHDHADHDHAN
-306 CGGHDHDH
+306 CSGHNHDH
-314 AKHSHDHTQTAPAAQ
+314 AGHSHAKAQPAAVTP
-329 SPEVGHAHGADE
+329 SAEVGHAHGADE

-350 ARNTFTGTTLV
+350 ARNTFTGTILV
-361 AVAYAAELSF
+361 AVAYAAELTF
-371 PAWGSYAFI
+371 PAWGGYAFI

-398 RFGAIFTIEMLMTI
+398 RFGAVFTIEMLMTI
-412 AALGA
+412 AAIGA

-432 FSVGELLEGFA
+432 FSIGELLEGFA

-462 LVEENGALRQIAADQ
+462 LVEENGTLRQMPADQ

-497 VMEGASSVDESP
+497 VMEGESSVDESP

-581 VAISALTIV
+581 VAISVLTII
-590 VPPLVGLGDWDTW
+590 VPPLAGLGDWDTW

-681 AGLIAQAATIENE
+681 AGLIAEAATIEHE
-694 SSHPLARAIVNHAN
+694 SSHPLARAIVNHAE

-714 LSGSEIK
+714 LSGSNIK

-728 QGIVGGK
+728 QGNVGGK
-735 RLFIG
+735 DLFIG

-755 AERIS
+755 ADRIT

-771 VMAEGAASGLFA
+771 VMAGGAASGLFA

-800 DMGIS
+800 EMGIS

-810 GDNARTAKAIGAKL
+810 GDNARTARAIGNKL

-837 VEEIRKLAEKKTVV
+837 VEEIRKLAAKKTVV
-851 MVGDGIN
+851 MVGD
-858 DAPALAAAS
+858 
-867 VGVAI
+867 
-872 GSGTD
+872 
-877 VAMEAAD
+877 
-884 AALMRNNVGDAARLI
+884 
-899 GLSRATMRNIHQN
+899 
-912 VTIALGLKAVF
+912 
-923 LVTTVT
+923 
-929 GLSGLWL
+929 
-936 AVFADTGATVLVTA
+936 
-950 NAMRLL
+950 
-956 GYFKK
+956 
-961 SA
+961 

>member
-1 VLSSEPLH
+1 
-9 ETKFD
+9 
-14 GMMHGAAGAR
+14 
-24 LVCAIQKKSDRRI
+24 
-37 FALEPLVARGARLA
+37 
-51 VEWNSGAEI
+51 
-60 MNISTRGSLNGESGE
+60 MNISTRGSLNGESGD

-159 GHDHGH
+159 DH

-175 HHADAAPSIEQNSAL
+175 HHAEAAPSIEQNNAL

-235 KTPVEKIEDTL
+235 KTPVAKIEDTL

-298 HAGHDHAN
+298 HAGHDHSDHEHDHAN

-314 AKHSHDHTQTAPAAQ
+314 AKHSHDHTQTAPVAQ
-329 SPEVGHAHGADE
+329 STELGHAHGADE

-350 ARNTFTGTTLV
+350 ARNTFTGTILV

-371 PAWGSYAFI
+371 PSWGSYAFI

-517 AKEKG
+517 AKDKG

-747 VGTLSKEL
+747 VGTLSTEL

-837 VEEIRKLAEKKTVV
+837 VEEIRKLAQKKTVV

-899 GLSRATMRNIHQN
+899 GLSRATMANIRQN

>member
-1 VLSSEPLH
+1 
-9 ETKFD
+9 
-14 GMMHGAAGAR
+14 
-24 LVCAIQKKSDRRI
+24 
-37 FALEPLVARGARLA
+37 
-51 VEWNSGAEI
+51 
-60 MNISTRGSLNGESGE
+60 MNISTRGSLNGAS
-75 LTFTVGGMDC
+75 
-85 GSCAAKIET
+85 
-94 ALSRLPGVAD
+94 
-104 VKVSVARERLNLSL
+104 
-118 AENKTSV
+118 
-125 EKIEDTLRKLG
+125 ED
-136 FKPAL
+136 
-141 LPQDKAP
+141 
-148 REKVAVEHHDH
+148 
-159 GHDHGH
+159 
-165 DHDHSSCGGH
+165 
-175 HHADAAPSIEQNSAL
+175 L

-216 ADVKVSVARERL
+216 GDVKVSVARERL
-228 NLSLAES
+228 NLSLAENKTPVEKIEDTLRKLGFKPALLPRDKAPAAKVEADHHDHS
-235 KTPVEKIEDTL
+235 SCGGHHHDEAETGADKSNALIFSVGGMDCGSCAAKIETALSRLPGVGDVKVSVARERLNLSLAENKTPVEKIEDTL

-259 KAARGKVEDDHDH
+259 KTAREKTPEQNHDHDH
-272 GSCGGHD
+272 ATCGGHHHDHDHSGHDHSGHDHAAHDHSGHDHQSCKGHDHDHD

-288 HSGHDHSGHD
+288 HSGHDH
-298 HAGHDHAN
+298 AGHSHA
-306 CGGHDHDH
+306 
-314 AKHSHDHTQTAPAAQ
+314 AAPAAASQ
-329 SPEVGHAHGADE
+329 SAEIGHAHGADE

-350 ARNTFTGTTLV
+350 ARNTFTGTILV
-361 AVAYAAELSF
+361 AIAYAAELTF

-380 VATLVTLFPIARN
+380 VATLATLFPIARN

-398 RFGAIFTIEMLMTI
+398 RFGAVFTIEMLMTI
-412 AALGA
+412 AAIGA

-432 FSVGELLEGFA
+432 FSIGELLEGFA

-462 LVEENGALRQIAADQ
+462 LVEENGTLRQMSADQ

-497 VMEGASSVDESP
+497 VMEGESSVDESP

-563 APTERFIQNF
+563 APTERFIQSF

-581 VAISALTIV
+581 VAISVLTII

-671 TDVVALDGNE
+671 TDVIALDGNE
-681 AGLIAQAATIENE
+681 AELIAQAATIENE
-694 SSHPLARAIVNHAN
+694 SSHPLARAIVNHAE

-714 LSGSEIK
+714 LPGSNIK

-728 QGIVGGK
+728 QGTVGGK
-735 RLFIG
+735 DLFIG

-755 AERIS
+755 ADRIT

-771 VMAEGAASGLFA
+771 VMAGGAASGLFA

-792 AEGIKALK
+792 AEGVKALK

-810 GDNARTAKAIGAKL
+810 GDNARTARAIGNKL

-837 VEEIRKLAEKKTVV
+837 VEEIRKLAAQKTVV

-899 GLSRATMRNIHQN
+899 GLSRATMSNIRQN

-956 GYFKK
+956 GYFNGRK
-961 SA
+961 A

>member
-1 VLSSEPLH
+1 
-9 ETKFD
+9 
-14 GMMHGAAGAR
+14 
-24 LVCAIQKKSDRRI
+24 
-37 FALEPLVARGARLA
+37 
-51 VEWNSGAEI
+51 
-60 MNISTRGSLNGESGE
+60 MNISTRGSLNGESEE
-75 LTFTVGGMDC
+75 LTFKVGGMDC

-118 AENKTSV
+118 AENKTPV

-141 LPQDKAP
+141 LPRDKAP
-148 REKVAVEHHDH
+148 EAKAADHHDH
-159 GHDHGH
+159 
-165 DHDHSSCGGH
+165 STCGGH
-175 HHADAAPSIEQNSAL
+175 HHDEAGKPAEKNNAL
-190 TFSVGGM
+190 IFSVGGM

-216 ADVKVSVARERL
+216 GDVKVSVARERL
-228 NLSLAES
+228 NLSLAEN

-259 KAARGKVEDDHDH
+259 KTAREKTPEQNHDHDH
-272 GSCGGHD
+272 ATCGGHH

-288 HSGHDHSGHD
+288 HSGHDHAAHDHSGHDHQSCKGHDHDHSDHDHSGHDHSGHD
-298 HAGHDHAN
+298 HAGQSHA
-306 CGGHDHDH
+306 
-314 AKHSHDHTQTAPAAQ
+314 AAPAAASQ
-329 SPEVGHAHGADE
+329 SAEIGHAHGADE
-341 KGAWWRTAK
+341 KGAWWLSAK
-350 ARNTFTGTTLV
+350 ARNTFTGTVLV
-361 AVAYAAELSF
+361 AIAYAAELTF

-380 VATLVTLFPIARN
+380 VATLATLFPIARN

-398 RFGAIFTIEMLMTI
+398 RFGAVFTIEMLMTI
-412 AALGA
+412 AAIGA
-417 IFIGEAEEAAIVVLL
+417 IIIGEAEEAAIVVLL

-462 LVEENGALRQIAADQ
+462 LVEENGSLRQIAADQ

-497 VMEGASSVDESP
+497 VMEGQSSVDESP

-517 AKEKG
+517 AKDKG

-563 APTERFIQNF
+563 APTERFIQSF

-681 AGLIAQAATIENE
+681 AELIAQAATIEHE
-694 SSHPLARAIVNHAN
+694 SSHPLARAIVNHAE
-708 KAGVKP
+708 KLGVKP
-714 LSGSEIK
+714 LPGSEIK

-728 QGIVGGK
+728 QGNVGGK

-740 APRFATE
+740 APRFATD
-747 VGTLSKEL
+747 VGNVSKDLSD
-755 AERIS
+755 RI
-760 ALESEGKTVAV
+760 AKLESEGKTVAV

-810 GDNARTAKAIGAKL
+810 GDNARTAKAIGNKL

-899 GLSRATMRNIHQN
+899 GLSRATMSNIRQN

-956 GYFKK
+956 GYFNGRK
-961 SA
+961 A

>member
-1 VLSSEPLH
+1 
-9 ETKFD
+9 
-14 GMMHGAAGAR
+14 
-24 LVCAIQKKSDRRI
+24 
-37 FALEPLVARGARLA
+37 
-51 VEWNSGAEI
+51 
-60 MNISTRGSLNGESGE
+60 MNISTRGNLNGESGD

-118 AENKTSV
+118 AEDKTSV
-125 EKIEDTLRKLG
+125 AKIEDTLRKLG

-141 LPQDKAP
+141 LPQEKAP
-148 REKVAVEHHDH
+148 REKIAAEPHDH
-159 GHDHGH
+159 EH

-175 HHADAAPSIEQNSAL
+175 HPAETAPSIEQNNAL

-228 NLSLAES
+228 NLSLAENT
-235 KTPVEKIEDTL
+235 TPTAKIEDTL

-259 KAARGKVEDDHDH
+259 KNARERVEDHAHDH
-272 GSCGGHD
+272 GSCSG

-288 HSGHDHSGHD
+288 HSGHNQAGHDHSGHD
-298 HAGHDHAN
+298 HADHDHAN

-314 AKHSHDHTQTAPAAQ
+314 AKHSHEKTQAAAVAAPSA
-329 SPEVGHAHGADE
+329 EVGHAHGTDE

-350 ARNTFTGTTLV
+350 ARNTFTGTILV
-361 AVAYAAELSF
+361 AVAYAAELTF
-371 PAWGSYAFI
+371 PAWGGYAFI

-398 RFGAIFTIEMLMTI
+398 RFGAVFTIEMLMTI
-412 AALGA
+412 AAIGA

-432 FSVGELLEGFA
+432 FSIGELLEGFA

-462 LVEENGALRQIAADQ
+462 LVEENGTLRQVAADQ

-497 VMEGASSVDESP
+497 VMEGESSVDESP

-590 VPPLVGLGDWDTW
+590 VPPLAGLGDWDTW

-681 AGLIAQAATIENE
+681 AGLIAEAATIEHE
-694 SSHPLARAIVNHAN
+694 SSHPLARAIVNHAE

-714 LSGSEIK
+714 LPGSDIK

-728 QGIVGGK
+728 QGTVGGK

-755 AERIS
+755 ADRIT

-771 VMAEGAASGLFA
+771 VMAGGAASGLFA

-800 DMGIS
+800 EMGIS

-810 GDNARTAKAIGAKL
+810 GDNARTARAIGNKL

-837 VEEIRKLAEKKTVV
+837 VEEIRKLAAKKTVV

-899 GLSRATMRNIHQN
+899 GLSRATMSNIRQN
-912 VTIALGLKAVF
+912 VAISLGLKAVF

>member
-1 VLSSEPLH
+1 
-9 ETKFD
+9 
-14 GMMHGAAGAR
+14 
-24 LVCAIQKKSDRRI
+24 
-37 FALEPLVARGARLA
+37 
-51 VEWNSGAEI
+51 
-60 MNISTRGSLNGESGE
+60 MNISTRGSLNGESEE

-104 VKVSVARERLNLSL
+104 VKVSVARERLNLSV
-118 AENKTSV
+118 AEQKTSV
-125 EKIEDTLRKLG
+125 DKIEDTLRKLG

-141 LPQDKAP
+141 LPREKAP
-148 REKVAVEHHDH
+148 QAKIEADH
-159 GHDHGH
+159 
-165 DHDHSSCGGH
+165 HDHSSCGGH
-175 HHADAAPSIEQNSAL
+175 HHDEAETGADKSNAL
-190 TFSVGGM
+190 IFSVGGM

-216 ADVKVSVARERL
+216 GDVKVSVARERL
-228 NLSLAES
+228 NLSLAEN
-235 KTPVEKIEDTL
+235 KTPVDKIEDTL

-259 KAARGKVEDDHDH
+259 KTAREKTPDQKHEHDHDH
-272 GSCGGHD
+272 ATCGGHD

-288 HSGHDHSGHD
+288 HSAHDHSAHDHSGDDHHSCKGHDHDHSGHD
-298 HAGHDHAN
+298 HAGHSHA
-306 CGGHDHDH
+306 
-314 AKHSHDHTQTAPAAQ
+314 AAPAAASQ
-329 SPEVGHAHGADE
+329 SAEIGHAHGADE

-350 ARNTFTGTTLV
+350 ARNTFTGTILV
-361 AVAYAAELSF
+361 AIAYAAELTF
-371 PAWGSYAFI
+371 PAWGAYAFI

-398 RFGAIFTIEMLMTI
+398 RFGAVFTIEMLMTI
-412 AALGA
+412 AAIGA
-417 IFIGEAEEAAIVVLL
+417 IIIGEAEEAAIVVLL

-462 LVEENGALRQIAADQ
+462 MVEENGSLRQVSADQ

-497 VMEGASSVDESP
+497 VMEGQSSVDESP

-563 APTERFIQNF
+563 APTERFIQSF

-581 VAISALTIV
+581 VAISVLTII

-671 TDVVALDGNE
+671 TDVVALNGNE
-681 AGLIAQAATIENE
+681 AELIAQAATIEHE
-694 SSHPLARAIVNHAN
+694 SSHPLARAIVNHAE

-714 LSGSEIK
+714 LPGSNIK

-728 QGIVGGK
+728 QGNVGGK
-735 RLFIG
+735 DLFIG

-747 VGTLSKEL
+747 VGTLSKDL
-755 AERIS
+755 SDRIS

-771 VMAEGAASGLFA
+771 VMAGGAASGLFA

-792 AEGIKALK
+792 AEGVKALK
-800 DMGIS
+800 EMGIS

-810 GDNARTAKAIGAKL
+810 GDNARTAKAIGNKL

-899 GLSRATMRNIHQN
+899 GLSRATMSNIRQN

-956 GYFKK
+956 GYFNGRK
-961 SA
+961 A

>member
-1 VLSSEPLH
+1 
-9 ETKFD
+9 
-14 GMMHGAAGAR
+14 
-24 LVCAIQKKSDRRI
+24 
-37 FALEPLVARGARLA
+37 
-51 VEWNSGAEI
+51 
-60 MNISTRGSLNGESGE
+60 MNISTRGSLNGASED
-75 LTFTVGGMDC
+75 LTFSVGGMDC

-94 ALSRLPGVAD
+94 ALSRLPGVGD

-118 AENKTSV
+118 ADNKTPV

-141 LPQDKAP
+141 LP
-148 REKVAVEHHDH
+148 REKASKAKVEADHHDH
-159 GHDHGH
+159 
-165 DHDHSSCGGH
+165 STCGGH
-175 HHADAAPSIEQNSAL
+175 HHDTPEPAIENNNKL

-228 NLSLAES
+228 NLSLAEN
-235 KTPVEKIEDTL
+235 KTPVDKIEDTL

-259 KAARGKVEDDHDH
+259 KSAPAKPSAQNHDHDH
-272 GSCGGHD
+272 DHATCGGHHDHDHSGHDHSGHDHAAHDHSGDDHQSCKGHD
-279 HDHDHSGHD
+279 HDHAGHDHSGHD

-298 HAGHDHAN
+298 HGHDHA
-306 CGGHDHDH
+306 G
-314 AKHSHDHTQTAPAAQ
+314 HSHAAAPATASQ
-329 SPEVGHAHGADE
+329 SAEIGHAHGADE

-350 ARNTFTGTTLV
+350 ARNTFTGTILV
-361 AVAYAAELSF
+361 AIAYAAELTF

-398 RFGAIFTIEMLMTI
+398 RFGAVFTIEMLMTI
-412 AALGA
+412 AAIGA
-417 IFIGEAEEAAIVVLL
+417 IIIGEAEEAAIVVLL

-462 LVEENGALRQIAADQ
+462 MVEENGALRQIAADQ

-497 VMEGASSVDESP
+497 VMDGQSSVDESP

-517 AKEKG
+517 AKDKG
-522 ARVFAGSINHDGS
+522 DRVFAGSINHDGS

-563 APTERFIQNF
+563 APTERFIQSF

-581 VAISALTIV
+581 VAISVLTII
-590 VPPLVGLGDWDTW
+590 VPPLAGLGDWDTW

-681 AGLIAQAATIENE
+681 AELIAQAATIENE
-694 SSHPLARAIVNHAN
+694 SSHPLARAIVNHAE

-714 LSGSEIK
+714 LPGSNIK

-728 QGIVGGK
+728 QGNVGGK
-735 RLFIG
+735 DLFIG

-755 AERIS
+755 ADRIS

-771 VMAEGAASGLFA
+771 VMTGGAASGLFA

-792 AEGIKALK
+792 AEGVKALK

-810 GDNARTAKAIGAKL
+810 GDNARTARAIGNKL

-867 VGVAI
+867 VGVAV

-899 GLSRATMRNIHQN
+899 GLSRATMSNIRQN
-912 VTIALGLKAVF
+912 VAIALGLKAVF

-929 GLSGLWL
+929 GVSGLWL

>member
-1 VLSSEPLH
+1 
-9 ETKFD
+9 
-14 GMMHGAAGAR
+14 
-24 LVCAIQKKSDRRI
+24 
-37 FALEPLVARGARLA
+37 
-51 VEWNSGAEI
+51 
-60 MNISTRGSLNGESGE
+60 MNISTRGNLNGESGD

-118 AENKTSV
+118 AEDKTSV
-125 EKIEDTLRKLG
+125 AKIEDTLRKLG

-141 LPQDKAP
+141 LPQEKAP
-148 REKVAVEHHDH
+148 REKIAAEP
-159 GHDHGH
+159 HDHGH

-175 HHADAAPSIEQNSAL
+175 HPAEAAPSVEQNNAL

-228 NLSLAES
+228 NLSLAENT
-235 KTPVEKIEDTL
+235 TPTAKIEDTL

-252 PALLPQE
+252 PALLAQD
-259 KAARGKVEDDHDH
+259 KSARGKVEDNGHDH
-272 GSCGGHD
+272 GSCNG
-279 HDHDHSGHD
+279 DHDHSGHD
-288 HSGHDHSGHD
+288 HSNHDHSGHD
-298 HAGHDHAN
+298 HSGLDHADHDHAN

-314 AKHSHDHTQTAPAAQ
+314 AGHSHEKAQPAAVTP
-329 SPEVGHAHGADE
+329 SAEVGHAHGADE

-350 ARNTFTGTTLV
+350 ARNTFTGTILV
-361 AVAYAAELSF
+361 AVAYAAELTF
-371 PAWGSYAFI
+371 PAWGGYAFI
-380 VATLVTLFPIARN
+380 IATLVTLFPIARN

-398 RFGAIFTIEMLMTI
+398 RFGAVFTIEMLMTI
-412 AALGA
+412 AAIGA

-432 FSVGELLEGFA
+432 FSIGELLEGFA

-462 LVEENGALRQIAADQ
+462 LVEENGTLRQMPADQ

-497 VMEGASSVDESP
+497 VMEGESSVDESP

-581 VAISALTIV
+581 VAISVLTII
-590 VPPLVGLGDWDTW
+590 VPPLAGLGDWDTW

-681 AGLIAQAATIENE
+681 AGLIAEAATIEHE
-694 SSHPLARAIVNHAN
+694 SSHPLARAIVNHAE

-714 LSGSEIK
+714 LPGSNIK

-728 QGIVGGK
+728 QGNVGGK
-735 RLFIG
+735 DLFIG

-755 AERIS
+755 ADRIT

-771 VMAEGAASGLFA
+771 VMAGGAASGLFA

-792 AEGIKALK
+792 AEGIKTLK
-800 DMGIS
+800 EMGIS

-810 GDNARTAKAIGAKL
+810 GDNARTARAIGNKL

-837 VEEIRKLAEKKTVV
+837 VEEIRKLAAKKTVV

-899 GLSRATMRNIHQN
+899 GLSRATMSNIRQN
-912 VTIALGLKAVF
+912 VAISLGLKAVF

-956 GYFKK
+956 GYFNNRT